1 MNELERIIQ
10 QGNTNT
16 DRNARDYDFHE
27 VTPKKVNL
35 GIDQFWVR
43 GNEGADG
50 EYVSHGSVREAQQ
63 PFTRNDLDF
72 ETAKAE
78 SLAEGYKTK
87 MKTFA
92 PNTDYVSVPEA
103 FASAVKNGAEGSFI
117 GSGIR
122 GLYRLGEY
130 AIDSFQGKVD
140 PNFVPSF
147 DQLKDFSADE
157 QTDLMRSHSLDDFNS
172 RVTSILDRRHYA
184 EVAGQQSTG
193 MEIFGNIIGGLV
205 DAPVFG
211 AGASQTSRALHS
223 AYAGVRYT
231 ASSLVPGLV
240 GNAVQAVYDPYTH
253 ADQIIKGMILDAIP
267 VMASPA
273 LSKGRG
279 YLAKNI
285 DKAVQEMSSPEI
297 LKELDQPRQAV
308 SGWVALGPEVKASDL
323 SATIDANIQTLKG
336 QEDFFGNIDLREF
349 KELPD
354 NAVSHEALETFV
366 KGGRVEGDKIIL
378 DNVRVNDWLGKDQAN
393 MANFKTFD
401 NVVISNV
408 NNAKMEELA
417 SVLSKDYLG
426 GQKIIL
432 AKGADEGTAGQMT
445 MLEHGI
451 IGVRVGKNMTL
462 ETLVHEIGHAVIAKR
477 LGDKRMSAKVRADF
491 IKDIKSIAKSFD
503 EHVSFDN
510 PKEAVSKVKETYTH
524 RYGSAPTAGFNSE
537 LSNHITE
544 VKKSSVIQKVLKSLS
559 ELWNHKFGDIKN
571 HSEISAV
578 SFQRYIKKTFDA
590 KAIKV
595 SDSTSRLLAD
605 EYVLFKSS
613 AKVSDLEA
621 RFFEESKRVSSESP
635 LGQSVTGLHDVSGQ
649 RSVGVSEA
657 TSNMARSVETGRLL
671 HDDFS
676 GTAVQTYGEVKLG
689 PSDAQKATSN
699 VANHIISRA
708 LDEAPVKVDVSK
720 ISKKVFRGLFWLM
733 TRDNWLSNNMMSS
746 GLIMRM
752 SSNPVVRQYA
762 QLLTEDASGVGG
774 KRVKNAAILK
784 ENHQTRILGNIV
796 RENEVAFNLWAE
808 RQGFNKLD
816 VKERFSLANRERFN
830 RELTME
836 LNNAFRGED
845 VNPVFRDIVESY
857 SKLYERVNK
866 TSERLSAGFRMDPI
880 KTYGF
885 RPLRIKQDVLATLSE
900 GQRATLRQK
909 ISDHLIA
916 KEMNPSEA
924 SKVADG
930 FVTGRIDGEAIDP
943 SVRFAISDFDP
954 EKWDVDGSFRS
965 KKAQDTHD
973 KLQATAN
980 MLADLDVSLRISD
993 DLTLADVLDNNHLS
1007 MARQYAERMSGLAAL
1022 SDVGIV
1028 HPKILDVYIIAAKRG
1043 GGEYKALDRDIKAM
1057 EQVKAELLGKRPDFA
1072 KDVPFLNSFGSL
1084 MSSVQ
1089 LGGATFAQAAEVSN
1103 IVAHYGTD
1111 AAFKLIPEVKG
1122 VYDDIRALKN
1132 GEKLK
1137 TNGILRG
1144 LEEETG
1150 VLHALEGYTNSTFF
1164 DQTGVTGDQALSYV
1178 GKMDSAI
1185 RGLAYTNMK
1194 INGMRL
1200 MGAMQSRAVANMISD
1215 YALTAA
1221 FKGGLDPKKMVSL
1234 ADAGFDEALLKRI
1247 KTEAKYKAN
1256 GDSIDIDW
1264 SSLSKETMDDFN
1276 IAVTRGTKQVIQGDM
1291 IGERGAWAHS
1301 SIARAVLLYRRFPIV
1316 AMEKQ
1321 LIRQGGRGWGFI
1333 AGALAYGFAMGS
1345 LMYTGRV
1352 YLNSLGREDA
1362 EDYRQKMLDPET
1374 FAMAVLSYVGQLGM
1388 LPDILEMTKTAFVG
1402 DEYGRSGLVG
1412 NKVAPGVTFAND
1424 VFKAAML
1431 PKMLLDGD
1439 HETAFKTVR
1448 RVMPLSRVAGVV
1460 QGLNL
1465 IQSGLDDSDD

>member
-16 DRNARDYDFHE
+16 DRNERDYDYHE

-50 EYVSHGSVREAQQ
+50 EYVSHGSVREPQQ

-72 ETAKAE
+72 ESTKAE
-78 SLAEGYKTK
+78 ELAEGYKAK
-87 MKTFA
+87 SNTFSTD
-92 PNTDYVSVPEA
+92 TDYVSGLEA
-103 FASAVKNGAEGSFI
+103 FGAAVKGSVENSLYGF
-117 GSGIR
+117 GIR
-122 GLYRLGEY
+122 EGYRTLKRTVDARMGLV
-130 AIDSFQGKVD
+130 DST
-140 PNFVPSF
+140 FVPSF
-147 DQLKDFSADE
+147 DQLKDFTADE
-157 QTDLMRSHSLDDFNS
+157 QADLMKSNSLDDYNN

-184 EVAGQQSTG
+184 EKAFAAGTG
-193 MEIFGNIIGGLV
+193 WGIAGSLVGGLV
-205 DAPVFG
+205 DVPLFA
-211 AGASQTSRALHS
+211 AGASGVGRALRS
-223 AYAGVRYT
+223 ANAGVRYVAANT
-231 ASSLVPGLV
+231 VPGLV
-240 GNAVQAVYDPYTH
+240 GNAAQAYYDPYTH
-253 ADQIIKGMILDAIP
+253 ADQIIKGAIMDMIP

-273 LSKGRG
+273 LSKGKG
-279 YLAKNI
+279 YLAKNL
-285 DKAVQEMSSPEI
+285 DKAMQEMSSPEM

-308 SGWVALGPEVKASDL
+308 SGWVSLGPEVKASDL
-323 SATIDANIQTLKG
+323 AKAIDDNIHSLKG

-349 KELPD
+349 KELSGD
-354 NAVSHEALETFV
+354 AVSHEALETFV
-366 KGGRVEGDKIIL
+366 KGGRIEGDKIIL

-401 NVVISNV
+401 GVVISNV

-445 MLEHGI
+445 MLEHGF
-451 IGVRVGKNMTL
+451 IGVRVGKNMAL

-491 IKDIKSIAKSFD
+491 IKDIKNIAKSFD
-503 EHVSFDN
+503 EVNADVSQA
-510 PKEAVSKVKETYTH
+510 KEQYRVRFGHEPGKDFNDTLSTHVKE
-524 RYGSAPTAGFNSE
+524 
-537 LSNHITE
+537 
-544 VKKSSVIQKVLKSLS
+544 VKPSKLPIIQHVLKSLS
-559 ELWNHKFGDIKN
+559 ELWNHKFGDVKN

-578 SFQRYIKKTFDA
+578 SFQRYIKKTFDN
-590 KAIKV
+590 KGIKV
-595 SDSTSRLLAD
+595 SDSTSKLLAD

-613 AKVSDLEA
+613 SKVSDLEA
-621 RFFEESKRVSSESP
+621 RFFEESKRVSSETV
-635 LGQSVTGLHDVSGQ
+635 QAMNDVSGQ
-649 RSVGVSEA
+649 RSVAVSEA
-657 TSNMARSVETGRLL
+657 TSNMARSAETGKLL
-671 HDDFS
+671 RDDFS
-676 GTAVQTYGEVKLG
+676 GTAVQTYGEVNLG
-689 PSDAQKATSN
+689 PTDAQKATSN

-708 LDEAPVKVDVSK
+708 LDEAPIKVDVSK
-720 ISKKVFRGLFWLM
+720 ISNKVFRGLFWLM
-733 TRDNWLSNNMMSS
+733 TRNNWLSNNMMSS

-784 ENHQTRILGNIV
+784 ENHQTHILGNIV

-808 RQGFNKLD
+808 RQGINKLD

-836 LNNAFRGED
+836 LNNAFRGEA
-845 VNPVFRDIVESY
+845 VNPVFKDIVESF

-885 RPLRIKQDVLATLSE
+885 RPLRIKQDVLATMSE
-900 GQRATLRQK
+900 GQRAFLKQK
-909 ISDHLIA
+909 IADHLIA

-943 SVRFAISDFDP
+943 SVRFAINDFDP
-954 EKWDVDGSFRS
+954 EKWDVDGAFRS

-980 MLADLDVSLRISD
+980 MLADLDVSLRID
-993 DLTLADVLDNNHLS
+993 DSLTLADVLDNNHLS

-1043 GGEYKALDRDIKAM
+1043 GGEFKALDRDIKAM

-1103 IVAHYGTD
+1103 IIAHYGTD
-1111 AAFKLIPEVKG
+1111 AAFKLVPEVKG
-1122 VYDDIRALKN
+1122 VYNDIRALKN
-1132 GEKLK
+1132 GEKMK
-1137 TNGILRG
+1137 TQGILRG

-1150 VLHALEGYTNSTFF
+1150 VLHAMEGYTNSTFF

-1221 FKGGLDPKKMVSL
+1221 FKGGLEPKKMASL
-1234 ADAGFDEALLKRI
+1234 ADAGFDEALLNRI
-1247 KTEAKYKAN
+1247 KAEAKYKVK

-1264 SSLSKETMDDFN
+1264 SSLSKETLNDFN
-1276 IAVTRGTKQVIQGDM
+1276 ISVTRGTKQVIQGDM

-1321 LIRQGGRGWGFI
+1321 LIRQGERGWGFI
-1333 AGALAYGFAMGS
+1333 AGAVAYGFAIGS

-1352 YLNSLGREDA
+1352 CLNSLGREDA
-1362 EDYRQKMLDPET
+1362 EEYRQKMLDPET
-1374 FAMAVLSYVGQLGM
+1374 FPVAVLSYVGQLGM

-1431 PKMLLDGD
+1431 PKMLLEGD

-1465 IQSGLDDSDD
+1465 IQSSLDDSDE

>member
-1 MNELERIIQ
+1 MDELERIIQ

-16 DRNARDYDFHE
+16 DRNERDYDFHE

-43 GNEGADG
+43 GNEGVG
-50 EYVSHGSVREAQQ
+50 ETSATGKVVGQPQQ
-63 PFTRNDLDF
+63 PFTSNDLDF
-72 ETAKAE
+72 EAAKAE
-78 SLAEGYKTK
+78 ALAEGFKAK
-87 MKTFA
+87 SNTFA
-92 PNTDYVSVPEA
+92 PDTEYVGGLEA
-103 FASAVKNGAEGSFI
+103 FGAAVKNGVEGGFLGSAI
-117 GSGIR
+117 GEVYRQADRAFAASQ
-122 GLYRLGEY
+122 GL
-130 AIDSFQGKVD
+130 VD

-157 QTDLMRSHSLDDFNS
+157 IIQLMGSYSLEDFNN
-172 RVTSILDRRHYA
+172 RVSSILDRRHYA
-184 EVAGQQSTG
+184 EVASHQSMG
-193 MEIFGNIIGGLV
+193 MEIFGNLVGGSV
-205 DAPVFG
+205 DVVPFG
-211 AGASQTSRALHS
+211 AGAKLMTRALRG
-223 AYAGVRYT
+223 ANAGVRYVSANT
-231 ASSLVPGLV
+231 VPGLV
-240 GNAVQAVYDPYTH
+240 GNTVQAYYDPYTH
-253 ADQIIKGMILDAIP
+253 ADQIIKGAIMDMIP

-273 LSKGRG
+273 LSKGMG
-279 YLAKNI
+279 YLAKNL
-285 DKAVQEMSSPEI
+285 DKAMQEMSSPEM

-308 SGWVALGPEVKASDL
+308 SGWVSIGPEVKASDL
-323 SATIDANIQTLKG
+323 AKAIDDNIHSVKG

-349 KELPD
+349 RELPD

-366 KGGRVEGDKIIL
+366 KGGRIEGDKIVL
-378 DNVRVNDWLGKDQAN
+378 DNVRINDWLGKDQAN
-393 MANFKTFD
+393 MGNFKTFD
-401 NVVISNV
+401 DVVISNI

-432 AKGADEGTAGQMT
+432 AKGADGGTAGQMT
-445 MLEHGI
+445 MLEHGF

-477 LGDKRMSAKVRADF
+477 IGDKRMSAKVRADF
-491 IKDIKSIAKSFD
+491 IKDIQRIAKSYDETIPFD
-503 EHVSFDN
+503 D
-510 PKEAVSKVKETYTH
+510 PKAAVSIVKETYSH
-524 RYGSAPTAGFNSE
+524 RYGSNPTTDFERE
-537 LSNHITE
+537 LSKNVSE
-544 VKKSSVIQKVLKSLS
+544 VQKTPVIQRVLKSLS
-559 ELWNHKFGDIKN
+559 DLWNHKFGDVKN

-590 KAIKV
+590 KGFKV
-595 SDSTSRLLAD
+595 SDSTSKLLAD

-613 AKVSDLEA
+613 SKVSALEA
-621 RFFEESKRVSSESP
+621 RFFEESKRVSSES
-635 LGQSVTGLHDVSGQ
+635 VHGLNDVSGQ
-649 RSVGVSEA
+649 RSVDVSKA

-671 HDDFS
+671 RDDFS
-676 GTAVQTYGEVKLG
+676 GTAVQTYGEVNLG

-708 LDEAPVKVDVSK
+708 LDEAPIKVDVSK
-720 ISKKVFRGLFWLM
+720 ISSKVFRALFWLV
-733 TRDNWLSNNMMSS
+733 TRNNWLSNNMLSS

-762 QLLTEDASGVGG
+762 QLLTEDASGIGG

-796 RENEVAFNLWAE
+796 RENEVAYNLWAE
-808 RQGFNKLD
+808 RQGLNKLD
-816 VKERFSLANRERFN
+816 VKERFSIARREEFN

-836 LNNAFRGED
+836 LNKAFRGEE
-845 VNPVFRDIVESY
+845 VNPVFKDIVESY

-885 RPLRIKQDVLATLSE
+885 RPLRIKQDVLSTLSE
-900 GQRATLRQK
+900 GQRATLKQK

-930 FVTGRIDGEAIDP
+930 FLTGRIDGEAIDP

-954 EKWDVDGSFRS
+954 EKWDIDGTFRS

-980 MLADLDVSLRISD
+980 MLADLDTSLRISD
-993 DLTLADVLDNNHLS
+993 DLILADVLDNNHLS

-1028 HPKILDVYIIAAKRG
+1028 HPKILSVYIIAAKRG
-1043 GGEYKALDRDIKAM
+1043 GGEYKALDRDIMAM

-1103 IVAHYGTD
+1103 ILAHYGMD
-1111 AAFKLIPEVKG
+1111 AGMKAFPEVKG
-1122 VYDDIRALKN
+1122 AIDDIRALKN

-1137 TNGILRG
+1137 SNSLLAG
-1144 LEEETG
+1144 LEEESGILHG
-1150 VLHALEGYTNSTFF
+1150 VEGYTNSTFF
-1164 DQTGVTGDQALSYV
+1164 DQTGVNGDQALSYV

-1200 MGAMQSRAVANMISD
+1200 MGAMQSRVTANLISD

-1221 FKGGLDPKKMVSL
+1221 FKGGLDPKKMASL

-1247 KTEAKYKAN
+1247 RAEAKYTIK

-1264 SSLSKETMDDFN
+1264 KSLSKETLDDFN

-1291 IGERGAWAHS
+1291 VGERGAWVHS
-1301 SIARAVLLYRRFPIV
+1301 SLWRAALLYRRFPIV

-1321 LIRQGGRGWGFI
+1321 LIRQGDRGWGFI
-1333 AGALAYGFAMGS
+1333 AGAFTYAFAAGS
-1345 LMYTGRV
+1345 LMYSTRV

-1362 EDYRQKMLDPET
+1362 EEYRQKMLDPET
-1374 FAMAVLSYVGQLGM
+1374 FSLSVLSYVGQLGM
-1388 LPDILEMTKTAFVG
+1388 LPDIGEMVKTAFVG
-1402 DEYGRSGLVG
+1402 DEYGRGGLVG

-1424 VFKAAML
+1424 IFKAAMI
-1431 PKMLLDGD
+1431 PKMLLEGD
-1439 HETAFKTVR
+1439 NETAFKTIR
-1448 RVMPLSRVAGVV
+1448 RVLPLSRVAGVI

-1465 IQSGLDDSDD
+1465 IQSGLDNSDE

>member
-16 DRNARDYDFHE
+16 DRNERDYDYHE

-50 EYVSHGSVREAQQ
+50 EYVSHGSVREPQQ

-72 ETAKAE
+72 ESAKAAA
-78 SLAEGYKTK
+78 LAEGYKAK
-87 MKTFA
+87 SNTFA
-92 PNTDYVSVPEA
+92 PDTDYTSGLSA
-103 FASAVKNGAEGSFI
+103 FVASVKNGVEG
-117 GSGIR
+117 GLLGVGIR
-122 GLYRLGEY
+122 EGYSALDKTYAASKGL
-130 AIDSFQGKVD
+130 VD

-157 QTDLMRSHSLDDFNS
+157 QADLMGSYSLEDYNN

-184 EVAGQQSTG
+184 EVASHQSMG
-193 MEIFGNIIGGLV
+193 MEIFGNLIGGSADV
-205 DAPVFG
+205 IPFG
-211 AGASQTSRALHS
+211 AGAKLMTRALRG
-223 AYAGVRYT
+223 ANAGVRYVAANT
-231 ASSLVPGLV
+231 VPGLV
-240 GNAVQAVYDPYTH
+240 GNTAQAYYDPYTH
-253 ADQIIKGMILDAIP
+253 ADQIIKGAIMDMIP

-273 LSKGRG
+273 LSKGKG
-279 YLAKNI
+279 YLAKNL
-285 DKAVQEMSSPEI
+285 DKAMQEMSSPEM

-308 SGWVALGPEVKASDL
+308 SGWVSLGPEVKASDL
-323 SATIDANIQTLKG
+323 AKAIDDNIHAVKG

-366 KGGRVEGDKIIL
+366 KGARVEGDKIVL
-378 DNVRVNDWLGKDQAN
+378 DNVRINDWLGTDQAN
-393 MANFKTFD
+393 MTNFKTFD
-401 NVVISNV
+401 GVVISNV

-445 MLEHGI
+445 MLEHGF

-491 IKDIKSIAKSFD
+491 IKDIQRIAKSYDETIPFD
-503 EHVSFDN
+503 D
-510 PKEAVSKVKETYTH
+510 PKAAVSKAKETYSH
-524 RYGSAPTAGFNSE
+524 RYGSKPSAEFEGE
-537 LSNHITE
+537 LSKHVTE
-544 VKKSSVIQKVLKSLS
+544 VKKAPVIQKVLKSLS
-559 ELWNHKFGDIKN
+559 DLWNHKFGDVKN

-590 KAIKV
+590 KGIKV
-595 SDSTSRLLAD
+595 SESTSKLLAD

-613 AKVSDLEA
+613 SKVSDLEA
-621 RFFEESKRVSSESP
+621 LFFEESKRVSGESI
-635 LGQSVTGLHDVSGQ
+635 TGVNDVSGQ
-649 RSVGVSEA
+649 RTVAVSEA
-657 TSNMARSVETGRLL
+657 TSNMARSVETGKLL
-671 HDDFS
+671 RDDFS
-676 GTAVQTYGEVKLG
+676 GTAVQTYGEVNLG

-708 LDEAPVKVDVSK
+708 LDEAPIKVDVSK
-720 ISKKVFRGLFWLM
+720 ISNKAFRGLFWLM
-733 TRDNWLSNNMMSS
+733 TRNNWLSNNMMSS

-796 RENEVAFNLWAE
+796 RENEVAYNLWAE
-808 RQGFNKLD
+808 RQGINKLD
-816 VKERFSLANRERFN
+816 VKERFSIARREEFN

-836 LNNAFRGED
+836 LNKAFRGEE
-845 VNPVFRDIVESY
+845 VNPVFKDVVESY
-857 SKLYERVNK
+857 SKLYGRVNK

-900 GQRATLRQK
+900 GQRATLKQK

-924 SKVADG
+924 SKVANG
-930 FVTGRIDGEAIDP
+930 FVTGRIDGEAVDP
-943 SVRFAISDFDP
+943 SVRFTISDFDP
-954 EKWDVDGSFRS
+954 EKWDIDGTFRS

-993 DLTLADVLDNNHLS
+993 DLMLADVLDNNHLS

-1028 HPKILDVYIIAAKRG
+1028 HPKILDVYIISAKRG

-1072 KDVPFLNSFGSL
+1072 TDVPFLNSFGSL

-1103 IVAHYGTD
+1103 ILAHYGAD
-1111 AAFKLIPEVKG
+1111 AAFKMVPEVKG
-1122 VYDDIRALKN
+1122 AIDDIRALKN

-1137 TNGILRG
+1137 SNGLLAG
-1144 LEEETG
+1144 LEEESGILHG
-1150 VLHALEGYTNSTFF
+1150 VDGYTNSTFF

-1200 MGAMQSRAVANMISD
+1200 MGAMQSRVTANLISD

-1221 FKGGLDPKKMVSL
+1221 FKGGLDPKKMASL
-1234 ADAGFDEALLKRI
+1234 ADAGFDEALLARI
-1247 KTEAKYKAN
+1247 KAEAKYTIK
-1256 GDSIDIDW
+1256 GDSINIDW
-1264 SSLSKETMDDFN
+1264 KSLSNETLDDFN

-1291 IGERGAWAHS
+1291 VGERGAWTHS

-1321 LIRQGGRGWGFI
+1321 LIRQGQRGWGFI
-1333 AGALAYGFAMGS
+1333 AGALAYGFAAGS
-1345 LMYTGRV
+1345 LMYSTRV

-1362 EDYRQKMLDPET
+1362 EEYRQKMLEPET
-1374 FAMAVLSYVGQLGM
+1374 FPMAVLSYVGQLGM
-1388 LPDILEMTKTAFVG
+1388 LPDIGEMVKTAFVG

-1431 PKMLLDGD
+1431 PKMLLEGD
-1439 HETAFKTVR
+1439 HETAFKTIR

-1465 IQSGLDDSDD
+1465 IQSGLDNSDE

>member
-16 DRNARDYDFHE
+16 DRNERDYDFHE

-43 GNEGADG
+43 GNEGAG
-50 EYVSHGSVREAQQ
+50 ETSATGKVVGQPQQ
-63 PFTRNDLDF
+63 PFTSNDLDF
-72 ETAKAE
+72 EAAKAE
-78 SLAEGYKTK
+78 ALAEGFKAK
-87 MKTFA
+87 SNTFA
-92 PNTDYVSVPEA
+92 PDTDYVGGGEA
-103 FASAVKNGAEGSFI
+103 FAASVKNGVEGGFL

-122 GLYRLGEY
+122 KLYRQ
-130 AIDSFQGKVD
+130 ADRAFAASQGLVD

-157 QTDLMRSHSLDDFNS
+157 QADLMGSYSLEDYNN
-172 RVTSILDRRHYA
+172 RVTSILDRQHYA
-184 EVAGQQSTG
+184 EVASHQSMG
-193 MEIFGNIIGGLV
+193 MEIFGNLIGGSV
-205 DAPVFG
+205 DVVPFG
-211 AGASQTSRALHS
+211 AGAKLMTRALRG
-223 AYAGVRYT
+223 ANAGVRYVAANT
-231 ASSLVPGLV
+231 VPGLV
-240 GNAVQAVYDPYTH
+240 GNTAQAYYDPYTH
-253 ADQIIKGMILDAIP
+253 ADQIIKGAIMDMIP

-273 LSKGRG
+273 LSKGKG
-279 YLAKNI
+279 YLAKNL
-285 DKAVQEMSSPEI
+285 DKAMQEMSSPEM

-308 SGWVALGPEVKASDL
+308 SGWVSIGPEVKASDL
-323 SATIDANIQTLKG
+323 AKAIDDNIHSVKG

-349 KELPD
+349 RELPD

-366 KGGRVEGDKIIL
+366 KGARVEGDKIIL
-378 DNVRVNDWLGKDQAN
+378 DNVRINDWLGKDQAN

-401 NVVISNV
+401 DVVISNI
-408 NNAKMEELA
+408 NNSKMEELA

-445 MLEHGI
+445 MLEHGF

-491 IKDIKSIAKSFD
+491 IKDIQRIAKSYDETIPFD
-503 EHVSFDN
+503 D
-510 PKEAVSKVKETYTH
+510 PKAAVSNVKETYSH
-524 RYGSAPTAGFNSE
+524 RYGSKPTAEFEGE
-537 LSNHITE
+537 LSKHVSE
-544 VKKSSVIQKVLKSLS
+544 VKKTPVIQKVLKSLS
-559 ELWNHKFGDIKN
+559 DLWNHKFGDVKN

-590 KAIKV
+590 KGIKV
-595 SDSTSRLLAD
+595 SESTSKLLAD

-613 AKVSDLEA
+613 SKVSDLET
-621 RFFEESKRVSSESP
+621 RFFEESKRVSSEP
-635 LGQSVTGLHDVSGQ
+635 IQGLNDVSGQ
-649 RSVGVSEA
+649 RTVAVSEA
-657 TSNMARSVETGRLL
+657 TSNMARSVETGKLL
-671 HDDFS
+671 RDDFS
-676 GTAVQTYGEVKLG
+676 GTAVQTYGEVNLG

-708 LDEAPVKVDVSK
+708 LDEAPIKVDVSK
-720 ISKKVFRGLFWLM
+720 ISNKAFRALFWLM
-733 TRDNWLSNNMMSS
+733 TRNNWLSNNMISS

-762 QLLTEDASGVGG
+762 QLLTEDASGIGG

-784 ENHQTRILGNIV
+784 ENHQTHILGNIV

-808 RQGFNKLD
+808 RQGLNKLD
-816 VKERFSLANRERFN
+816 VKERFSIARREEFN

-836 LNNAFRGED
+836 LNKAFRGEE
-845 VNPVFRDIVESY
+845 VNPVFKDIVESY

-900 GQRATLRQK
+900 GQRATLKQK

-954 EKWDVDGSFRS
+954 EKWDIDGTFRS
-965 KKAQDTHD
+965 KKAQNTHD
-973 KLQATAN
+973 KLQAKAN
-980 MLADLDVSLRISD
+980 MLADLDVSLRID
-993 DLTLADVLDNNHLS
+993 DTLSLADVLDNNHLS

-1072 KDVPFLNSFGSL
+1072 TDVPFLNSFGSL

-1103 IVAHYGTD
+1103 ILAHYGTD
-1111 AAFKLIPEVKG
+1111 AAFKLVPEVKSAI
-1122 VYDDIRALKN
+1122 DDIRALKN

-1137 TNGILRG
+1137 SNSLLAG
-1144 LEEETG
+1144 LEEESGILHG
-1150 VLHALEGYTNSTFF
+1150 VDGYTNSTFF

-1178 GKMDSAI
+1178 GKMDSTI

-1200 MGAMQSRAVANMISD
+1200 MGAMQSRVTANLISD

-1221 FKGGLDPKKMVSL
+1221 LKGGLDPKKMASL
-1234 ADAGFDEALLKRI
+1234 ADAGFDEALLARI
-1247 KTEAKYKAN
+1247 KAEAKYTIK

-1264 SSLSKETMDDFN
+1264 KSLSKETLDDFN

-1291 IGERGAWAHS
+1291 VGERGAWVHS
-1301 SIARAVLLYRRFPIV
+1301 SLWRAALLYRRFPIV

-1321 LIRQGGRGWGFI
+1321 LIRQGERGWGFI

-1345 LMYTGRV
+1345 LMYSTRV

-1362 EDYRQKMLDPET
+1362 EEYRQKMLDPET
-1374 FAMAVLSYVGQLGM
+1374 FSLSVLSYIGQLGM
-1388 LPDILEMTKTAFVG
+1388 LPDIGEMVKTAFVG

-1431 PKMLLDGD
+1431 PKMLLEGD
-1439 HETAFKTVR
+1439 HETAFKTIR

-1465 IQSGLDDSDD
+1465 IQSGLDNSDE

>member
-16 DRNARDYDFHE
+16 DRNERDYDFHE

-43 GNEGADG
+43 GNEGAG
-50 EYVSHGSVREAQQ
+50 ETSATGKVVGQPQQ
-63 PFTRNDLDF
+63 PFTSNDLDF
-72 ETAKAE
+72 EAAKAE
-78 SLAEGYKTK
+78 SLAEGYKAK
-87 MKTFA
+87 SNTFA
-92 PNTDYVSVPEA
+92 PDTDYVGGGEA
-103 FASAVKNGAEGSFI
+103 FVASVKNGVEGGFL
-117 GSGIR
+117 GSAIR
-122 GLYRLGEY
+122 GVYRQADREY
-130 AIDSFQGKVD
+130 AASQGLVD

-157 QTDLMRSHSLDDFNS
+157 QADLMGSYSLEDYNN

-184 EVAGQQSTG
+184 EVASHQTTG
-193 MEIFGNIIGGLV
+193 MEIFGNLIGGSV
-205 DAPVFG
+205 DVIPFG
-211 AGASQTSRALHS
+211 AGAKLMTRALRG
-223 AYAGVRYT
+223 ANAGVRYVSANT
-231 ASSLVPGLV
+231 VPGLV
-240 GNAVQAVYDPYTH
+240 GNTVQAYYDPYTH
-253 ADQIIKGMILDAIP
+253 ADQIIKGAIMDMIP

-273 LSKGRG
+273 LSKGKG
-279 YLAKNI
+279 YLAKNL
-285 DKAVQEMSSPEI
+285 DKAMQEMSSPEM

-308 SGWVALGPEVKASDL
+308 SGWVSLGPEVKAGDL
-323 SATIDANIQTLKG
+323 AKAIDDNIHSVKG
-336 QEDFFGNIDLREF
+336 QEDFFGNIDLKEF
-349 KELPD
+349 RELPA
-354 NAVSHEALETFV
+354 NAISHEALETFV
-366 KGGRVEGDKIIL
+366 KGARVEGDKIIL
-378 DNVRVNDWLGKDQAN
+378 DNVRINDWLGTDQAN

-445 MLEHGI
+445 MLEHGF

-491 IKDIKSIAKSFD
+491 IKDIKNIAKSFD
-503 EHVSFDN
+503 EVNADVSQ
-510 PKEAVSKVKETYTH
+510 VKEQFRTRFGREPGKDFNNTL
-524 RYGSAPTAGFNSE
+524 SA
-537 LSNHITE
+537 HISE
-544 VKKSSVIQKVLKSLS
+544 VKKSNLPIIQRVIKSLS
-559 ELWNHKFGDIKN
+559 DLWNHKFGDVKN

-578 SFQRYIKKTFDA
+578 SFQRYIKKRFDERG
-590 KAIKV
+590 IKV
-595 SDSTSRLLAD
+595 SESTSKLLAD

-613 AKVSDLEA
+613 SKVSDLEA
-621 RFFEESKRVSSESP
+621 RFFEESKRVSGES
-635 LGQSVTGLHDVSGQ
+635 SIHGLNDVSGQ
-649 RSVGVSEA
+649 RSVAVSDA
-657 TSNMARSVETGRLL
+657 TSNMARSVETGKLL
-671 HDDFS
+671 RDDFS
-676 GTAVQTYGEVKLG
+676 GTAVQTYGEVNLG

-708 LDEAPVKVDVSK
+708 LDEAPIKVDVSK
-720 ISKKVFRGLFWLM
+720 ISSKVFRALFWLM
-733 TRDNWLSNNMMSS
+733 TRNNWLSNNMMSS

-752 SSNPVVRQYA
+752 SSNPVVRLYA
-762 QLLTEDASGVGG
+762 QLLTEDASGIGG

-808 RQGFNKLD
+808 RQGLNKLD
-816 VKERFSLANRERFN
+816 VKERFSIARREEFN

-836 LNNAFRGED
+836 LNKAFRGEE
-845 VNPVFRDIVESY
+845 VNPVFKDIVESY
-857 SKLYERVNK
+857 SKLYERVNR

-900 GQRATLRQK
+900 GQLATLKQK
-909 ISDHLIA
+909 ITDHLIA

-924 SKVADG
+924 SKVANG

-954 EKWDVDGSFRS
+954 EKWDIDGTFRS
-965 KKAQDTHD
+965 KKVQNTHD

-980 MLADLDVSLRISD
+980 MLADLDASLRISD
-993 DLTLADVLDNNHLS
+993 DLMLADVLDNNHLS

-1072 KDVPFLNSFGSL
+1072 TDVPFLNSFGSL

-1103 IVAHYGTD
+1103 ILAHYGAD
-1111 AAFKLIPEVKG
+1111 AAFKLVPEVKG
-1122 VYDDIRALKN
+1122 AIDDIRALKN

-1137 TNGILRG
+1137 SNSLLTG
-1144 LEEETG
+1144 LEEESGILHG
-1150 VLHALEGYTNSTFF
+1150 VDGYTNSTFF

-1178 GKMDSAI
+1178 GKMDSTI

-1200 MGAMQSRAVANMISD
+1200 MGAMQARVTANLISD

-1221 FKGGLDPKKMVSL
+1221 FKGGLDPKKMASL

-1247 KTEAKYKAN
+1247 KAEAKYTIK

-1264 SSLSKETMDDFN
+1264 KSLSKETLDDFN

-1291 IGERGAWAHS
+1291 IGERGAWTHS

-1321 LIRQGGRGWGFI
+1321 LIRQGQRDRGFI

-1345 LMYTGRV
+1345 LMYSTRV

-1362 EDYRQKMLDPET
+1362 EEYRQKMLDLET
-1374 FAMAVLSYVGQLGM
+1374 FPMAVLSYVGQLGM
-1388 LPDILEMTKTAFVG
+1388 LPDIGEMVKTAFVG
-1402 DEYGRSGLVG
+1402 DEFGRGGLVG

-1424 VFKAAML
+1424 IFKAAMI
-1431 PKMLLDGD
+1431 PKMLLEGD
-1439 HETAFKTVR
+1439 NETAFKTIR

-1465 IQSGLDDSDD
+1465 IQSGLDNSDE

>member
-16 DRNARDYDFHE
+16 DRNERDYDYHE

-50 EYVSHGSVREAQQ
+50 EYVSHGSVREPQQ

-72 ETAKAE
+72 ESAKAE
-78 SLAEGYKTK
+78 ALAEGYKAK
-87 MKTFA
+87 SNTFA
-92 PNTDYVSVPEA
+92 PDTDYVSGLGA
-103 FASAVKNGAEGSFI
+103 FAAAVKNGAENGFLGSA
-117 GSGIR
+117 IR
-122 GLYRLGEY
+122 GTYRQADQAY
-130 AIDSFQGKVD
+130 AASQGLVD

-157 QTDLMRSHSLDDFNS
+157 QADLMGSYSLDDYNN

-184 EVAGQQSTG
+184 EVASHQSMG
-193 MEIFGNIIGGLV
+193 MEIFGNLIGGSADV
-205 DAPVFG
+205 VPFG
-211 AGASQTSRALHS
+211 AGAKLMTRALRG
-223 AYAGVRYT
+223 ANAGVRYVAANT
-231 ASSLVPGLV
+231 VPGLV
-240 GNAVQAVYDPYTH
+240 GNTVQAYYDPYTH
-253 ADQIIKGMILDAIP
+253 ADQIIKGAIMDMIP

-273 LSKGRG
+273 LSKGKG
-279 YLAKNI
+279 YLAKNL
-285 DKAVQEMSSPEI
+285 DKAMQELSSPET

-308 SGWVALGPEVKASDL
+308 SGWVSFGPEVKASDL
-323 SATIDANIQTLKG
+323 AKAIDDNIQTLRG
-336 QEDFFGNIDLREF
+336 QEDFFGNIDLKEF

-378 DNVRVNDWLGKDQAN
+378 DNVRINDWLGTDQAN
-393 MANFKTFD
+393 MANFKTID

-445 MLEHGI
+445 MLEHGF

-462 ETLVHEIGHAVIAKR
+462 DTLVHEIGHAVIAKR

-491 IKDIKSIAKSFD
+491 IKDIKNIAKSFD
-503 EHVSFDN
+503 ETIPFDN
-510 PKEAVSKVKETYTH
+510 PKEAVSKAKETYTH
-524 RYGSAPTAGFNSE
+524 RYGSKPSAEFE
-537 LSNHITE
+537 RDLSKHVSE
-544 VKKSSVIQKVLKSLS
+544 VKKTPVIQKVLKSLS
-559 ELWNHKFGDIKN
+559 ELWNHKFGDVKN
-571 HSEISAV
+571 PSEISAV
-578 SFQRYIKKTFDA
+578 SFQRYIKKTFDE
-590 KAIKV
+590 KGIKV
-595 SDSTSRLLAD
+595 SDSTAQHLSD

-613 AKVSDLEA
+613 SKVSDLEA
-621 RFFEESKRVSSESP
+621 RFFEESKRVSGES
-635 LGQSVTGLHDVSGQ
+635 SITGLNDVSGQ
-649 RSVGVSEA
+649 RSVAVSEA
-657 TSNMARSVETGRLL
+657 TSNMARSVETGKLSR
-671 HDDFS
+671 DDYS
-676 GTAVQTYGEVKLG
+676 GTMVQTYGEVNLG
-689 PSDAQKATSN
+689 PTDAQKAASN
-699 VANHIISRA
+699 VANKIISRA
-708 LDEAPVKVDVSK
+708 LDEAPARVDLSK
-720 ISKKVFRGLFWLM
+720 ITNRIVRALFWAM
-733 TRDNWLSNNMMSS
+733 TRDNFISNNLMSS

-762 QLLTEDASGVGG
+762 QLLTEDASGIGRI
-774 KRVKNAAILK
+774 RVKNAAILK

-796 RENEVAFNLWAE
+796 RENEVAFNLWGE
-808 RQGFNKLD
+808 RRGINKLD
-816 VKERFSLANRERFN
+816 VKERFSIANRERFN

-836 LNNAFRGED
+836 LNKAFRGED
-845 VNPVFRDIVESY
+845 VNPVFKDIVESY

-866 TSERLSAGFRMDPI
+866 TSERLSSGFRMDPI

-885 RPLRIKQDVLATLSE
+885 RPLKINQDVLATLSE
-900 GQRATLRQK
+900 GQRAKLKEQ
-909 ISDHLIA
+909 IANHLQSKGMDSGNA
-916 KEMNPSEA
+916 A
-924 SKVADG
+924 KVADG
-930 FVTGRIDGEAIDP
+930 FVSGRIDGEAIDP

-954 EKWDVDGSFRS
+954 EKWDVDGTFRS

-980 MLADLDVSLRISD
+980 MLADLDASLRID
-993 DLTLADVLDNNHLS
+993 DTLSLADVLDNNHLS
-1007 MARQYAERMSGLAAL
+1007 MARMYAERMSGLAAL

-1028 HPKILDVYIIAAKRG
+1028 HPKILDSYIIAAKRG

-1072 KDVPFLNSFGSL
+1072 KDVPFLNGLGSL

-1103 IVAHYGTD
+1103 ILAHYGFD
-1111 AAFKLIPEVKG
+1111 AGMKALPEVKAAI
-1122 VYDDIRALKN
+1122 DDIRALKK
-1132 GEKLK
+1132 GES
-1137 TNGILRG
+1137 LRSNSLLAG
-1144 LEEETG
+1144 LEEESGILHG
-1150 VLHALEGYTNSTFF
+1150 VDGYTNTTFF
-1164 DQTGVTGDQALSYV
+1164 DQTGVNGDQALSYV
-1178 GKMDSAI
+1178 GKMDSTI

-1200 MGAMQSRAVANMISD
+1200 MGAMQSRATANLISD

-1221 FKGGLDPKKMVSL
+1221 FKGGLDPKKMASL
-1234 ADAGFDEALLKRI
+1234 ADAGFDEALLARI
-1247 KTEAKYKAN
+1247 KAEAKYTIN

-1264 SSLSKETMDDFN
+1264 KSLSEETLDDFN

-1291 IGERGAWAHS
+1291 VGERGAWTHS

-1321 LIRQGGRGWGFI
+1321 LIRQGERGWGFI

-1345 LMYTGRV
+1345 LMYSTRV

-1362 EDYRQKMLDPET
+1362 EEYRQKMLDSET
-1374 FAMAVLSYVGQLGM
+1374 FPLFVLSYVGQLGM
-1388 LPDILEMTKTAFVG
+1388 LPDIGSLVKTAFVG
-1402 DEYGRSGLVG
+1402 DEYGQSGLVG
-1412 NKVAPGVTFAND
+1412 NSVAPGVTFAND
-1424 VFKAAML
+1424 VFKAAL
-1431 PKMLLDGD
+1431 IPKILLEGD
-1439 HETAFKTVR
+1439 HETAFKTIR

-1460 QGLNL
+1460 QGLNF
-1465 IQSGLDDSDD
+1465 IQSSLDNSDE

>member
-16 DRNARDYDFHE
+16 DRNERDYDFHE

-50 EYVSHGSVREAQQ
+50 EYVSHGSVREPQQ

-72 ETAKAE
+72 ESAKAE
-78 SLAEGYKTK
+78 ALAEGYKAK
-87 MKTFA
+87 SNTFS
-92 PNTDYVSVPEA
+92 PDTDYVSGLEA
-103 FASAVKNGAEGSFI
+103 FGAAVKGGAENSLYGFE
-117 GSGIR
+117 IR
-122 GLYRLGEY
+122 GGYRTLKKAVDARLGL
-130 AIDSFQGKVD
+130 VD
-140 PNFVPSF
+140 PTFVPSF

-157 QTDLMRSHSLDDFNS
+157 QADLMGSYSLDDYNN
-172 RVTSILDRRHYA
+172 RVTSILDRRNYA
-184 EVAGQQSTG
+184 EKAGAAGTGWGVAGSL
-193 MEIFGNIIGGLV
+193 IGGLV
-205 DAPVFG
+205 DAPLFA
-211 AGASQTSRALHS
+211 AGASGVGRALRG
-223 AYAGVRYT
+223 ANAGVRYAVANT
-231 ASSLVPGLV
+231 VPGLV
-240 GNAVQAVYDPYTH
+240 GNTVQAVYDPFTH
-253 ADQIIKGMILDAIP
+253 ADQIIKGAIMDMIP

-273 LSKGRG
+273 LSKGKG
-279 YLAKNI
+279 YLAKNL
-285 DKAVQEMSSPEI
+285 DKAMREMSSPEI

-308 SGWVALGPEVKASDL
+308 SGWVSLGPEVKASDL
-323 SATIDANIQTLKG
+323 AKAIDDNIQSLKG

-349 KELPD
+349 RELSGD
-354 NAVSHEALETFV
+354 AVSHEALETFV

-378 DNVRVNDWLGKDQAN
+378 DNVLVNDWLGKDQAN
-393 MANFKTFD
+393 MGNFKTFD
-401 NVVISNV
+401 GVVISNV

-417 SVLSKDYLG
+417 SVLSRDYLG

-445 MLEHGI
+445 MLEHGF

-491 IKDIKSIAKSFD
+491 IKDIKRIAKAFD
-503 EHVSFDN
+503 ERVSFDN
-510 PKEAVSKVKETYTH
+510 PKEAVSKVKEQYSH
-524 RYGSAPTAGFNSE
+524 RYGSKPSNEFEGE
-537 LSNHITE
+537 LRNHVSE
-544 VKKSSVIQKVLKSLS
+544 VKKTSVIQKVLKSLS
-559 ELWNHKFGDIKN
+559 ELWNHKFGDVKN

-590 KAIKV
+590 KGINV
-595 SDSTSRLLAD
+595 SDSTSKLLAD

-621 RFFEESKRVSSESP
+621 RFFEESKRVSGDSI
-635 LGQSVTGLHDVSGQ
+635 TGLNDVSGQ
-649 RSVGVSEA
+649 RSVAVSEA
-657 TSNMARSVETGRLL
+657 TSNMARSVETGKLL
-671 HDDFS
+671 RDDFS
-676 GTAVQTYGEVKLG
+676 GTAVQTYGEVNLG
-689 PSDAQKATSN
+689 PTDAQKATSN

-708 LDEAPVKVDVSK
+708 LDEAPIKVDVSR
-720 ISKKVFRGLFWLM
+720 ISNKAFRALFWML
-733 TRDNWLSNNMMSS
+733 TRNNWLSNNMMSA

-752 SSNPVVRQYA
+752 SSNPVVRMYA
-762 QLLTEDASGVGG
+762 QLLTEDASGIGG

-808 RQGFNKLD
+808 RQGINKLNA
-816 VKERFSLANRERFN
+816 KERFSLANRERFN

-836 LNNAFRGED
+836 LNKAFRGED

-857 SKLYERVNK
+857 SKLYDRVNK

-900 GQRATLRQK
+900 GQRAILKQR
-909 ISDHLIA
+909 IADHLIA
-916 KEMNPSEA
+916 KGMNPFEA

-965 KKAQDTHD
+965 KKAQDAHD

-980 MLADLDVSLRISD
+980 MLADLDVSVRID
-993 DLTLADVLDNNHLS
+993 DSLTLSDVLDNNHLS
-1007 MARQYAERMSGLAAL
+1007 MARMYTERMSGLAAL

-1072 KDVPFLNSFGSL
+1072 TDVPFLNGFGSL

-1103 IVAHYGTD
+1103 IIAHYGTD

-1122 VYDDIRALKN
+1122 AYDDIRALKK
-1132 GEKLK
+1132 GESLK
-1137 TNGILRG
+1137 SNSLLAG
-1144 LEEETG
+1144 LEEESGILHG
-1150 VLHALEGYTNSTFF
+1150 VEGYTNSTFF

-1200 MGAMQSRAVANMISD
+1200 MGSMQSRAVANMISD

-1221 FKGGLDPKKMVSL
+1221 FKGGLDPKKMASL
-1234 ADAGFDEALLKRI
+1234 VDAGFDEALLARI
-1247 KTEAKYKAN
+1247 KAEAKYTIK

-1264 SSLSKETMDDFN
+1264 KSLSKETLDDFN

-1291 IGERGAWAHS
+1291 IGERGAWVHS
-1301 SIARAVLLYRRFPIV
+1301 SLWRAALLYRRFPIV

-1321 LIRQGGRGWGFI
+1321 MIRQGERGWGFV
-1333 AGALAYGFAMGS
+1333 AGALTYGFAMGS
-1345 LMYTGRV
+1345 LMYTSRV

-1362 EDYRQKMLDPET
+1362 EEYRQKMLDPET
-1374 FAMAVLSYVGQLGM
+1374 FSMSVLSYIGQLGM
-1388 LPDILEMTKTAFVG
+1388 LPDIMEMTKTAFVG
-1402 DEYGRSGLVG
+1402 DEFGRSGLVG

-1448 RVMPLSRVAGVV
+1448 RVMPLSRVAGVI

>member
-16 DRNARDYDFHE
+16 DRNERYYDFHE

-50 EYVSHGSVREAQQ
+50 EYVSHGSVREPQQ

-72 ETAKAE
+72 ESVKAE
-78 SLAEGYKTK
+78 SLAEGYKAK
-87 MKTFA
+87 SNTFS
-92 PNTDYVSVPEA
+92 PDTDYVSGLEA
-103 FASAVKNGAEGSFI
+103 FGAAVKGGVENSLYGF
-117 GSGIR
+117 GIR
-122 GLYRLGEY
+122 EGYRTLNKTVDARMGL
-130 AIDSFQGKVD
+130 VD
-140 PNFVPSF
+140 PTFVPSF

-157 QTDLMRSHSLDDFNS
+157 QADLMQSYSLEDYNN

-184 EVAGQQSTG
+184 EKASAAGTG
-193 MEIFGNIIGGLV
+193 LGIAGSLIGGLV
-205 DAPVFG
+205 DAPLFA
-211 AGASQTSRALHS
+211 AGASGVARALHS
-223 AYAGVRYT
+223 AKAGVRYVAANT
-231 ASSLVPGLV
+231 VPGLV
-240 GNAVQAVYDPYTH
+240 GNTVQAYYDPYTH
-253 ADQIIKGMILDAIP
+253 ADQIIKGAIMDMVP

-273 LSKGRG
+273 LSKGKG
-279 YLAKNI
+279 YLAKNL
-285 DKAVQEMSSPEI
+285 DKAMQEMSSPEI

-308 SGWVALGPEVKASDL
+308 SGWVSLGPEVKASDL
-323 SATIDANIQTLKG
+323 TKAIDDNIHLLKG
-336 QEDFFGNIDLREF
+336 QEDFFGNIDLREYR
-349 KELPD
+349 ELSG

-378 DNVRVNDWLGKDQAN
+378 DKVRVNDWLGKDQAN

-401 NVVISNV
+401 GVVISNV

-432 AKGADEGTAGQMT
+432 AKGSDEGTAGQMT
-445 MLEHGI
+445 MLEHGF

-462 ETLVHEIGHAVIAKR
+462 DTLVHEIGHAVIAKR

-491 IKDIKSIAKSFD
+491 IKDIKNIAKSFD
-503 EHVSFDN
+503 EVNADVSQAKERYRTRFGREPGKDFNDTLSAHV
-510 PKEAVSKVKETYTH
+510 KKVK
-524 RYGSAPTAGFNSE
+524 
-537 LSNHITE
+537 LSKLPI
-544 VKKSSVIQKVLKSLS
+544 IQHVLKSLS
-559 ELWNHKFGDIKN
+559 ELWNHKFGDVKN

-578 SFQRYIKKTFDA
+578 SFQQYIKKTFDN
-590 KAIKV
+590 KGIKV
-595 SDSTSRLLAD
+595 SDSTSKLLAD

-613 AKVSDLEA
+613 SKVSDIEA
-621 RFFEESKRVSSESP
+621 RFFEESKRVSGESP
-635 LGQSVTGLHDVSGQ
+635 ITGVIDVSGQ
-649 RSVGVSEA
+649 RSVDVSEA
-657 TSNMARSVETGRLL
+657 TSNMARSAETGKLL
-671 HDDFS
+671 RDDFS
-676 GTAVQTYGEVKLG
+676 GTAVQTYGEVNLG
-689 PSDAQKATSN
+689 PTDSQKATSN

-708 LDEAPVKVDVSK
+708 LDEAPSKVDVSK
-720 ISKKVFRGLFWLM
+720 ISNKAFRGLFWLM
-733 TRDNWLSNNMMSS
+733 TRNNWLSNNMMSS

-752 SSNPVVRQYA
+752 SSNPVVRQFA

-784 ENHQTRILGNIV
+784 ENYQTRILGNIV

-808 RQGFNKLD
+808 RQGINKLD

-836 LNNAFRGED
+836 LNKAFRGED
-845 VNPVFRDIVESY
+845 VNPVFKDIVESY
-857 SKLYERVNK
+857 SKLYDRVNK

-900 GQRATLRQK
+900 GQRSNLKQK
-909 ISDHLIA
+909 IADHLIA
-916 KEMNPSEA
+916 KGMKSGNV

-930 FVTGRIDGEAIDP
+930 FVSGRIDGEAIDP

-965 KKAQDTHD
+965 KKTQDAHD

-980 MLADLDVSLRISD
+980 MLADLDVSLRIDES
-993 DLTLADVLDNNHLS
+993 LTLADVLENNHLS
-1007 MARQYAERMSGLAAL
+1007 MARMYAERMSGLAAL
-1022 SDVGIV
+1022 SDIGIV

-1072 KDVPFLNSFGSL
+1072 TDVPFLNSFGSL

-1103 IVAHYGTD
+1103 IIAHYGTD
-1111 AAFKLIPEVKG
+1111 AAFKIFPEVRG
-1122 VYDDIRALKN
+1122 AYDDIRALKKGETLKSN
-1132 GEKLK
+1132 GL
-1137 TNGILRG
+1137 LAG
-1144 LEEETG
+1144 LEEESGILHG
-1150 VLHALEGYTNSTFF
+1150 VEGYTNSTFF
-1164 DQTGVTGDQALSYV
+1164 DQTGVNGDQALSYV

-1200 MGAMQSRAVANMISD
+1200 MGAMQSRVTANLISD

-1221 FKGGLDPKKMVSL
+1221 FKGGLDPKKMASL
-1234 ADAGFDEALLKRI
+1234 ADAGFDVALLNRI
-1247 KTEAKYKAN
+1247 EAEAKYTIK

-1264 SSLSKETMDDFN
+1264 KSLSKETLDDFS

-1301 SIARAVLLYRRFPIV
+1301 SLWRAALLYRRFPIV

-1321 LIRQGGRGWGFI
+1321 MIRQGARGWGFV

-1352 YLNSLGREDA
+1352 YLNSLGRDDA
-1362 EDYRQKMLDPET
+1362 EEYRQKMLDPET
-1374 FAMAVLSYVGQLGM
+1374 FALSVMSYVGQLGM
-1388 LPDILEMTKTAFVG
+1388 IPDIGGLVKTAFVG
-1402 DEYGRSGLVG
+1402 DEFGRSGLVG
-1412 NKVAPGVTFAND
+1412 NTVAPGVTFAND
-1424 VFKAAML
+1424 IFKAAML

-1439 HETAFKTVR
+1439 QETAFKTIR
-1448 RVMPLSRVAGVV
+1448 RVLPLGRVAGVV
-1460 QGLNL
+1460 QVLNL
-1465 IQSGLDDSDD
+1465 IQSGLDNSDE

>member
-10 QGNTNT
+10 QGNTNA
-16 DRNARDYDFHE
+16 DRNERDYDYHE

-43 GNEGADG
+43 GNEGAVG
-50 EYVSHGSVREAQQ
+50 EYVSHKSMREPQQ

-72 ETAKAE
+72 ESVKAE
-78 SLAEGYKTK
+78 SLAEGYKAK
-87 MKTFA
+87 SNTFS
-92 PNTDYVSVPEA
+92 PDTDYVGGLEA
-103 FASAVKNGAEGSFI
+103 FGAAVKGGVENSLYGF
-117 GSGIR
+117 GIR
-122 GLYRLGEY
+122 EGYRTLNKTVDARMGL
-130 AIDSFQGKVD
+130 VD
-140 PNFVPSF
+140 PTFVPSF
-147 DQLKDFSADE
+147 EQLRGFSADE
-157 QTDLMRSHSLDDFNS
+157 QADLMQSYSLDDYNN
-172 RVTSILDRRHYA
+172 RVTTILDRRHYA
-184 EVAGQQSTG
+184 EKADAAGTG
-193 MEIFGNIIGGLV
+193 WGIAGSLFGGLV
-205 DAPVFG
+205 DAPLFA
-211 AGASQTSRALHS
+211 AGASGVGRALHG
-223 AYAGVRYT
+223 AKAGVRYVSANT
-231 ASSLVPGLV
+231 VPGLV
-240 GNAVQAVYDPYTH
+240 GNTVQAYYDPYTH
-253 ADQIIKGMILDAIP
+253 ADQIIKGAIMDMIP

-273 LSKGRG
+273 LSKGKG
-279 YLAKNI
+279 YLAKNL
-285 DKAVQEMSSPEI
+285 DKAMQEMSSPEI

-308 SGWVALGPEVKASDL
+308 SGWVSLGPEVKASDL
-323 SATIDANIQTLKG
+323 SATIDANIHTLKG
-336 QEDFFGNIDLREF
+336 QEDFFGNIDLREY
-349 KELPD
+349 KELSD

-378 DNVRVNDWLGKDQAN
+378 DNVRVNDWLGRDQAN

-408 NNAKMEELA
+408 ENAKMEELA

-445 MLEHGI
+445 MLEHGF

-491 IKDIKSIAKSFD
+491 IKDIKRIAKSFD
-503 EHVSFDN
+503 ETIPFDN
-510 PKEAVSKVKETYTH
+510 PKEGVSKVNETYAH
-524 RYGSAPTAGFNSE
+524 RYGSKPTAEFERGLKTHVS
-537 LSNHITE
+537 E
-544 VKKSSVIQKVLKSLS
+544 VKKTPVIQKVLKSLS
-559 ELWNHKFGDIKN
+559 ELWNHKFGDVKN
-571 HSEISAV
+571 HSEIGAV
-578 SFQRYIKKTFDA
+578 SFQRYIKKTFDQ
-590 KAIKV
+590 KGIKV
-595 SDSTSRLLAD
+595 SDSTSKLLAD

-621 RFFEESKRVSSESP
+621 RFFEESKRVSGESP
-635 LGQSVTGLHDVSGQ
+635 LGQSITGLHDVSGQ

-657 TSNMARSVETGRLL
+657 TSNMARSVETGKLL
-671 HDDFS
+671 RDDFS
-676 GTAVQTYGEVKLG
+676 GTAVQTYGEVNLG
-689 PSDAQKATSN
+689 PSDTLKAMSN

-708 LDEAPVKVDVSK
+708 LDEAPLKVDVSK
-720 ISKKVFRGLFWLM
+720 IGKKVFRALFWLM
-733 TRDNWLSNNMMSS
+733 TRNNWLSNNMMSS

-784 ENHQTRILGNIV
+784 ETHQTRILGNIV

-808 RQGFNKLD
+808 RQGFSKLD

-836 LNNAFRGED
+836 LNKAFRGED
-845 VNPVFRDIVESY
+845 VNPVFRDIVETY

-885 RPLRIKQDVLATLSE
+885 RPLRIKQDVLDTLSE
-900 GQRATLRQK
+900 GQRATLKQK
-909 ISDHLIA
+909 IADHLIA
-916 KEMNPSEA
+916 KEMNPSQA

-965 KKAQDTHD
+965 KKAQDAHD

-993 DLTLADVLDNNHLS
+993 ALTLADVLDNNHLS

-1103 IVAHYGTD
+1103 IIAHYGTD

-1137 TNGILRG
+1137 THGILRG

-1221 FKGGLDPKKMVSL
+1221 FKGGLDPKKMTSL
-1234 ADAGFDEALLKRI
+1234 ADAGFDDSLLKRI
-1247 KTEAKYKAN
+1247 KAEAKYKTK

-1264 SSLSKETMDDFN
+1264 SSMSKETLDDFN

-1321 LIRQGGRGWGFI
+1321 LIRQGERGWGFI

-1362 EDYRQKMLDPET
+1362 EEYRQKMLDPET
-1374 FAMAVLSYVGQLGM
+1374 FSMAVMSYVGQLGM
-1388 LPDILEMTKTAFVG
+1388 LPDIIEMTKTAFVG

-1412 NKVAPGVTFAND
+1412 NNVAPGVTFAND

-1439 HETAFKTVR
+1439 NEAAFKTVR
-1448 RVMPLSRVAGVV
+1448 RVLPLSRVAGVV

-1465 IQSGLDDSDD
+1465 IQSGFDDSDD

>member
-16 DRNARDYDFHE
+16 DRNERDYDFHE

-43 GNEGADG
+43 GNEGAVG
-50 EYVSHGSVREAQQ
+50 ENVSHGSVWEPQQ

-72 ETAKAE
+72 ESAKAE
-78 SLAEGYKTK
+78 ALAEGYKAK
-87 MKTFA
+87 SNTFA
-92 PNTDYVSVPEA
+92 PDTDYVSGGEA
-103 FASAVKNGAEGSFI
+103 FVASVKNGVEGGFL
-117 GSGIR
+117 GTAIR
-122 GLYRLGEY
+122 GTFRQADRAY
-130 AIDSFQGKVD
+130 AASQGLVD

-157 QTDLMRSHSLDDFNS
+157 QADLMGSYSLEDYNN

-184 EVAGQQSTG
+184 EVASHQSMG
-193 MEIFGNIIGGLV
+193 MEIFGNLIGGSADV
-205 DAPVFG
+205 IPFG
-211 AGASQTSRALHS
+211 AGAKLMTRALRG
-223 AYAGVRYT
+223 ANAGVRYVAANT
-231 ASSLVPGLV
+231 VPGLV
-240 GNAVQAVYDPYTH
+240 GNTVQAYYDPYTH
-253 ADQIIKGMILDAIP
+253 ADQIIKGAIMDMIP

-273 LSKGRG
+273 LSKGKG
-279 YLAKNI
+279 YLAKNL
-285 DKAVQEMSSPEI
+285 DKAMQEMSSPEM

-308 SGWVALGPEVKASDL
+308 SGWVSIGPEVNASDL
-323 SATIDANIQTLKG
+323 AKAIDDNIHSVKG

-366 KGGRVEGDKIIL
+366 KGARVEGDKIVL
-378 DNVRVNDWLGKDQAN
+378 DNVRINDWLGKDQAN
-393 MANFKTFD
+393 MGNFKTFD
-401 NVVISNV
+401 DVVISNI

-445 MLEHGI
+445 MLEHGF

-491 IKDIKSIAKSFD
+491 IKDIKNIAKSYDETIPFD
-503 EHVSFDN
+503 D
-510 PKEAVSKVKETYTH
+510 PKTAVSKVKETYTH
-524 RYGSAPTAGFNSE
+524 RYGSKPTAEFEGE
-537 LSNHITE
+537 LSKHVSE
-544 VKKSSVIQKVLKSLS
+544 VKKTPIIQRVLKSLS
-559 ELWNHKFGDIKN
+559 DLWNHKFGDVKN

-590 KAIKV
+590 KGIRV
-595 SDSTSRLLAD
+595 SESTAQLLSD
-605 EYVLFKSS
+605 EYVLFKASS
-613 AKVSDLEA
+613 KVSDLEA
-621 RFFEESKRVSSESP
+621 RFFEESKRVSGE
-635 LGQSVTGLHDVSGQ
+635 TIHGLNDVSGQ
-649 RSVGVSEA
+649 RTVDVSDA
-657 TSNMARSVETGRLL
+657 TSNMARSVETGKLL
-671 HDDFS
+671 RDDFS
-676 GTAVQTYGEVKLG
+676 GTAVQTYGEVNLG
-689 PSDAQKATSN
+689 PTDAQKATSN

-708 LDEAPVKVDVSK
+708 LDEAPIKVDVSK
-720 ISKKVFRGLFWLM
+720 ISNKAFRGLFWLM
-733 TRDNWLSNNMMSS
+733 TRNNWLSNNMMSS

-752 SSNPVVRQYA
+752 SSNPVVRHFA
-762 QLLTEDASGVGG
+762 QLLTEDASGIGG

-808 RQGFNKLD
+808 RQGINKLD
-816 VKERFSLANRERFN
+816 VKERFSIARREEFN

-836 LNNAFRGED
+836 LNKAFRGEE
-845 VNPVFRDIVESY
+845 VNPVFKDIVESY

-900 GQRATLRQK
+900 GQRATLKQK
-909 ISDHLIA
+909 IADHLIS

-954 EKWDVDGSFRS
+954 EKWDIDGTFRS

-980 MLADLDVSLRISD
+980 MLADLDASLRISD
-993 DLTLADVLDNNHLS
+993 DLMLADVLDNNHLS

-1072 KDVPFLNSFGSL
+1072 TDVPFLNSFGSL

-1103 IVAHYGTD
+1103 ILAHYGTD
-1111 AAFKLIPEVKG
+1111 AAMKVFPEVKG
-1122 VYDDIRALKN
+1122 AIDDIRALKN

-1137 TNGILRG
+1137 SNSLLAG
-1144 LEEETG
+1144 LEEESGILHG
-1150 VLHALEGYTNSTFF
+1150 VDGYTNSTFF
-1164 DQTGVTGDQALSYV
+1164 DQTGVTGDQALSYI
-1178 GKMDSAI
+1178 GKMDSTI

-1200 MGAMQSRAVANMISD
+1200 MGAMQSRVTANLISD

-1221 FKGGLDPKKMVSL
+1221 FKGGLDPKKMASL

-1247 KTEAKYKAN
+1247 KAEAKYTIK

-1264 SSLSKETMDDFN
+1264 KSLSKETLDDYN

-1291 IGERGAWAHS
+1291 VGERGAWTHS

-1321 LIRQGGRGWGFI
+1321 LIRQGERGWGFI
-1333 AGALAYGFAMGS
+1333 AGALAYGFAAGS

-1362 EDYRQKMLDPET
+1362 EEYRQKMLDPET
-1374 FAMAVLSYVGQLGM
+1374 FSLSVLSYVGQLGM
-1388 LPDILEMTKTAFVG
+1388 LPDIGEMVKTAFVG
-1402 DEYGRSGLVG
+1402 DEYGRGGLVG

-1424 VFKAAML
+1424 IFKAAML
-1431 PKMLLDGD
+1431 PKMLLEGD
-1439 HETAFKTVR
+1439 HETAFKTIR

-1465 IQSGLDDSDD
+1465 IQSGLGNSDE

>member
-16 DRNARDYDFHE
+16 DRNERDYDFHE

-50 EYVSHGSVREAQQ
+50 EIVSHGSVREPQQ

-72 ETAKAE
+72 ESAKAE
-78 SLAEGYKTK
+78 TLAEGYKAK
-87 MKTFA
+87 SNTFS
-92 PNTDYVSVPEA
+92 PDTDYVSGLEA
-103 FASAVKNGAEGSFI
+103 FGAAVKGGVENSLYGF
-117 GSGIR
+117 GIR
-122 GLYRLGEY
+122 EGHRILDRTVAAQNGL
-130 AIDSFQGKVD
+130 VD
-140 PNFVPSF
+140 PTFVPSF
-147 DQLKDFSADE
+147 DQLKGFNADE
-157 QTDLMRSHSLDDFNS
+157 QADLMQSYSLDDYNN

-184 EVAGQQSTG
+184 EKAFSAGSG
-193 MEIFGNIIGGLV
+193 WEIAGSLVGGLV
-205 DAPVFG
+205 DAPLFA
-211 AGASQTSRALHS
+211 AGASGVGRALHG
-223 AYAGVRYT
+223 ANAGVRYAAANT
-231 ASSLVPGLV
+231 VPGLV
-240 GNAVQAVYDPYTH
+240 GNTVQAYYDPYTH
-253 ADQIIKGMILDAIP
+253 ADQIIKGAIMDMIP

-273 LSKGRG
+273 LSKGKG
-279 YLAKNI
+279 YLAKNL
-285 DKAVQEMSSPEI
+285 DKAMQEMSSPEI

-308 SGWVALGPEVKASDL
+308 SGWVSLGPEVKASDL
-323 SATIDANIQTLKG
+323 AKAIDDNIHTLKG
-336 QEDFFGNIDLREF
+336 QEDFFGNIDLREY
-349 KELPD
+349 KELSG

-378 DNVRVNDWLGKDQAN
+378 DNVRINDWLGKDQAN

-401 NVVISNV
+401 DVVISNV

-445 MLEHGI
+445 MLEHGF

-491 IKDIKSIAKSFD
+491 IKDIKNIAKSLD
-503 EHVSFDN
+503 ERVSFDN
-510 PKEAVSKVKETYTH
+510 PKEAVSKVKEQYSL
-524 RYGSAPTAGFNSE
+524 RYGSKPSSE
-537 LSNHITE
+537 FEGVLKGHVSE
-544 VKKSSVIQKVLKSLS
+544 VKKLPVIQKVLKSLS
-559 ELWNHKFGDIKN
+559 ELWNHKFGVVND

-590 KAIKV
+590 NGIKV

-621 RFFEESKRVSSESP
+621 RFFEESKRVSSES
-635 LGQSVTGLHDVSGQ
+635 SIAGLNDVSGQ
-649 RSVGVSEA
+649 RSVAVSEA
-657 TSNMARSVETGRLL
+657 TSNMARSAETGKLL
-671 HDDFS
+671 RDDFS
-676 GTAVQTYGEVKLG
+676 GSSVQTYGEVNLG
-689 PSDAQKATSN
+689 PTDAQKATSN
-699 VANHIISRA
+699 AANHIISRA
-708 LDEAPVKVDVSK
+708 LDEAPIKVDVSK
-720 ISKKVFRGLFWLM
+720 ISNKALRGLFWLM
-733 TRDNWLSNNMMSS
+733 TRNNWLSNNMMSS

-752 SSNPVVRQYA
+752 SSNPVVRQFA
-762 QLLTEDASGVGG
+762 QLLTEDASGNGG

-796 RENEVAFNLWAE
+796 RENEVAYNLWAE
-808 RQGFNKLD
+808 RQGINKLD
-816 VKERFSLANRERFN
+816 VKERFSIANRERFN

-836 LNNAFRGED
+836 LNKAFRGED
-845 VNPVFRDIVESY
+845 INPVFRDIVESY
-857 SKLYERVNK
+857 SKLYDRVNK

-885 RPLRIKQDVLATLSE
+885 RPLRIKQDVLATMSE
-900 GQRATLRQK
+900 GRRATLKQK
-909 ISDHLIA
+909 IADHLIA

-924 SKVADG
+924 SKVAEG
-930 FVTGRIDGEAIDP
+930 IVAGRIDGEAIDP

-954 EKWDVDGSFRS
+954 EKWGVDGSFRS
-965 KKAQDTHD
+965 KKAQDAHD

-980 MLADLDVSLRISD
+980 MLSDLDVSVRISD

-1007 MARQYAERMSGLAAL
+1007 MARMYAERMSGLAAL

-1072 KDVPFLNSFGSL
+1072 TDVPFLNSFGSL

-1103 IVAHYGTD
+1103 IIAHYGTD
-1111 AAFKLIPEVKG
+1111 AAFKIFPEVKSA
-1122 VYDDIRALKN
+1122 YDDIRALKK
-1132 GEKLK
+1132 GESLK
-1137 TNGILRG
+1137 SNSLLAG
-1144 LEEETG
+1144 LEEESGILHG
-1150 VLHALEGYTNSTFF
+1150 VEGYTNSTFF

-1221 FKGGLDPKKMVSL
+1221 IRGGLDPKKMASL
-1234 ADAGFDEALLKRI
+1234 ADAGFDEALLNRI
-1247 KTEAKYKAN
+1247 KAEAKYTVK
-1256 GDSIDIDW
+1256 GDSIDFDW
-1264 SSLSKETMDDFN
+1264 KSLSKETLDDFN
-1276 IAVTRGTKQVIQGDM
+1276 IAVTRGSKQVIQGDM

-1301 SIARAVLLYRRFPIV
+1301 SLWRAALLYRRFPIV

-1321 LIRQGGRGWGFI
+1321 MIRQGERGWGFI

-1362 EDYRQKMLDPET
+1362 EEYRQKMLDPET
-1374 FAMAVLSYVGQLGM
+1374 FPMAVASYVGQLGM
-1388 LPDILEMTKTAFVG
+1388 LPDIGGLVKTAFVG
-1402 DEYGRSGLVG
+1402 DEFGRNGLVG
-1412 NKVAPGVTFAND
+1412 NTVAPGVTFAND
-1424 VFKAAML
+1424 IFKAAML

-1460 QGLNL
+1460 QGLNF
-1465 IQSGLDDSDD
+1465 IQSGLDNSDE

>member
-10 QGNTNT
+10 KGNTNT
-16 DRNARDYDFHE
+16 DHNERDYDFHE
-27 VTPKKVNL
+27 VTSKKVNL

-50 EYVSHGSVREAQQ
+50 ENVSHGSVREPQQ

-72 ETAKAE
+72 ESAKAE
-78 SLAEGYKTK
+78 TLAEGYKAK
-87 MKTFA
+87 SNAFS
-92 PNTDYVSVPEA
+92 PDTDYVSGLEA
-103 FASAVKNGAEGSFI
+103 FGAAVKVGAENSLYGF
-117 GSGIR
+117 GIR
-122 GLYRLGEY
+122 KAYRSLNKTVDARMGL
-130 AIDSFQGKVD
+130 VD
-140 PNFVPSF
+140 PTFVPSF

-157 QTDLMRSHSLDDFNS
+157 QADLMQSYSLEDYNN

-184 EVAGQQSTG
+184 EKAAGAGTG
-193 MEIFGNIIGGLV
+193 GEIAGSLIGGLV
-205 DAPVFG
+205 DAPLFAFG
-211 AGASQTSRALHS
+211 ASGVGRALRG
-223 AYAGVRYT
+223 ANAGVRYAAANT
-231 ASSLVPGLV
+231 VPGLV
-240 GNAVQAVYDPYTH
+240 GNTVQAYYDPYTH
-253 ADQIIKGMILDAIP
+253 ADQIIKGAIMDMIP

-273 LSKGRG
+273 LSKGKG
-279 YLAKNI
+279 YLAKNL
-285 DKAVQEMSSPEI
+285 DKAMQEMSSPEI

-308 SGWVALGPEVKASDL
+308 SGWVSLGPEVKASEL
-323 SATIDANIQTLKG
+323 AKAIDDNIHTLKG

-349 KELPD
+349 KELSGD
-354 NAVSHEALETFV
+354 AVSHEALETFV
-366 KGGRVEGDKIIL
+366 KGGRMEGDRIIL

-401 NVVISNV
+401 GVVISNV
-408 NNAKMEELA
+408 NNTKMEELA

-445 MLEHGI
+445 MLEHGF

-491 IKDIKSIAKSFD
+491 IKDIKSFAKSFD
-503 EHVSFDN
+503 EHISFDN
-510 PKEAVSKVKETYTH
+510 PKEAVSKVKEQYTH
-524 RYGSAPTAGFNSE
+524 RYGSKPTNEFEDG
-537 LSNHITE
+537 LRNHVSE
-544 VKKSSVIQKVLKSLS
+544 VKKTSVIQKVLKSLS
-559 ELWNHKFGDIKN
+559 ELWNHKFGDVKN

-590 KAIKV
+590 RGIKV
-595 SDSTSRLLAD
+595 SDSTSKLLAD

-613 AKVSDLEA
+613 SKVSDLEA
-621 RFFEESKRVSSESP
+621 RFFEESKRVSGES
-635 LGQSVTGLHDVSGQ
+635 SITGMNDVSGQ
-649 RSVGVSEA
+649 RSVDVSEA
-657 TSNMARSVETGRLL
+657 TSNMARSVETGKLL
-671 HDDFS
+671 RDDFS
-676 GTAVQTYGEVKLG
+676 GTAVQTYGEVNLG
-689 PSDAQKATSN
+689 PTNAQKATSN

-708 LDEAPVKVDVSK
+708 LDEAPSRVDVSK
-720 ISKKVFRGLFWLM
+720 ISNKAFRGLFWLM
-733 TRDNWLSNNMMSS
+733 TRNNWLSNNMMSS

-752 SSNPVVRQYA
+752 SSNPVVRQFA

-808 RQGFNKLD
+808 RQGINKLD
-816 VKERFSLANRERFN
+816 VKERFSLANRSRFN

-857 SKLYERVNK
+857 SKLYDRVNK

-885 RPLRIKQDVLATLSE
+885 RPLRIKQDVLATMSE
-900 GQRATLRQK
+900 GQRATLKQK
-909 ISDHLIA
+909 IANHLIA

-943 SVRFAISDFDP
+943 SVRFAIGDFDP
-954 EKWDVDGSFRS
+954 EKWDVDSTFRS

-980 MLADLDVSLRISD
+980 MLADLDVSVRID
-993 DLTLADVLDNNHLS
+993 DSLTLADVLDNNHLS
-1007 MARQYAERMSGLAAL
+1007 MARMYAERMSGLAAL

-1043 GGEYKALDRDIKAM
+1043 GGEYKALERDIKAM
-1057 EQVKAELLGKRPDFA
+1057 EQVRAELLGKRPDFA
-1072 KDVPFLNSFGSL
+1072 TDVPFLNSFGSL

-1103 IVAHYGTD
+1103 ILAHYGTD
-1111 AAFKLIPEVKG
+1111 AAFKIFPEVKG
-1122 VYDDIRALKN
+1122 AYDDIRALKK
-1132 GEKLK
+1132 GESLK
-1137 TNGILRG
+1137 SNSLLAG
-1144 LEEETG
+1144 LEEESGILHG
-1150 VLHALEGYTNSTFF
+1150 VEGYTNSTFF

-1178 GKMDSAI
+1178 GKMDTAI

-1215 YALTAA
+1215 YALTAT
-1221 FKGGLDPKKMVSL
+1221 FKGGLDPKKMASL
-1234 ADAGFDEALLKRI
+1234 ADAGFDDALLNRI
-1247 KTEAKYKAN
+1247 KAEAKYAIK

-1264 SSLSKETMDDFN
+1264 SSLSKETLDDFN

-1291 IGERGAWAHS
+1291 IGERGAWVHS
-1301 SIARAVLLYRRFPIV
+1301 SLWRAALLYRRFPIV

-1321 LIRQGGRGWGFI
+1321 MIRQGERGWGFI

-1362 EDYRQKMLDPET
+1362 EEYRQKMLYPET
-1374 FAMAVLSYVGQLGM
+1374 FALSVMSYVGQLGM
-1388 LPDILEMTKTAFVG
+1388 LPDIGSLVKTAFVG

-1412 NKVAPGVTFAND
+1412 NTVAPGVTFAND
-1424 VFKAAML
+1424 IFKAAML
-1431 PKMLLDGD
+1431 PKMLLEGD
-1439 HETAFKTVR
+1439 NETAFKTVR

-1465 IQSGLDDSDD
+1465 IQSSLDNSEE

>member
-16 DRNARDYDFHE
+16 DRNERDYDFHE

-50 EYVSHGSVREAQQ
+50 EYVSHDSVRDPQQ

-72 ETAKAE
+72 ESAKAE
-78 SLAEGYKTK
+78 SLSEGYKTK
-87 MKTFA
+87 SNTFS
-92 PNTDYVSVPEA
+92 PDTDYISGLEA
-103 FASAVKNGAEGSFI
+103 FGAAVKGGVENSLYGFLIREGY
-117 GSGIR
+117 R
-122 GLYRLGEY
+122 TLNKTVDARMGL
-130 AIDSFQGKVD
+130 VD
-140 PNFVPSF
+140 PTFVPSF
-147 DQLKDFSADE
+147 EQLKGFSADE
-157 QTDLMRSHSLDDFNS
+157 QADLMRSYSLDDYNN

-184 EVAGQQSTG
+184 EKAEAAGTG
-193 MEIFGNIIGGLV
+193 WGIAGSLIGGLV
-205 DAPVFG
+205 DAPLFA
-211 AGASQTSRALHS
+211 AGASGVGRALHG
-223 AYAGVRYT
+223 ANAGVRYVAANT
-231 ASSLVPGLV
+231 VPGLV
-240 GNAVQAVYDPYTH
+240 GNTVQAVYDPYTH
-253 ADQIIKGMILDAIP
+253 ADQIIKGAIMDTIP

-273 LSKGRG
+273 LSKGKG

-285 DKAVQEMSSPEI
+285 DKAMQEMSSPEI

-308 SGWVALGPEVKASDL
+308 SGWVSLGPEVKASDL
-323 SATIDANIQTLKG
+323 AKAIDANIHTLKG
-336 QEDFFGNIDLREF
+336 QEDFFGNIDLKEY

-393 MANFKTFD
+393 MGNFKTFD

-445 MLEHGI
+445 MLEHGF

-477 LGDKRMSAKVRADF
+477 LGDKRMTAKVRADF
-491 IKDIKSIAKSFD
+491 IKDVKRIAKSFD
-503 EHVSFDN
+503 EVNADVSQA
-510 PKEAVSKVKETYTH
+510 KEQYRTRFGREPGKDFNETLSAHVKE
-524 RYGSAPTAGFNSE
+524 
-537 LSNHITE
+537 
-544 VKKSSVIQKVLKSLS
+544 VKSTKLPIIQRVLKSLS
-559 ELWNHKFGDIKN
+559 ELWNHKFGDVKN

-578 SFQRYIKKTFDA
+578 SFQRYIKNTFDQRG
-590 KAIKV
+590 IKV

-613 AKVSDLEA
+613 SKVSNLEA
-621 RFFEESKRVSSESP
+621 RFFEESKRVSGES
-635 LGQSVTGLHDVSGQ
+635 SIAGLPDVSGQ
-649 RSVGVSEA
+649 RSVAVSEA
-657 TSNMARSVETGRLL
+657 TSNMARSVETGKLL
-671 HDDFS
+671 RDDFS
-676 GTAVQTYGEVKLG
+676 GTAVQTYGEVDLG
-689 PSDAQKATSN
+689 SSDAQKAMSN

-708 LDEAPVKVDVSK
+708 LNEAPIKVDVSK
-720 ISKKVFRGLFWLM
+720 ISSRVFRSLFWLM
-733 TRDNWLSNNMMSS
+733 TRNNWLSNNMMSS

-845 VNPVFRDIVESY
+845 VNPIFRDIIESY

-880 KTYGF
+880 KTFGF
-885 RPLRIKQDVLATLSE
+885 RPLRIKQDVLATMSE
-900 GQRATLRQK
+900 GQRATLKQR
-909 ISDHLIA
+909 ITNHLIA

-954 EKWDVDGSFRS
+954 EKWDIDGTFRS
-965 KKAQDTHD
+965 KKAQDAHD

-993 DLTLADVLDNNHLS
+993 DLSLADVLDNNHLS

-1043 GGEYKALDRDIKAM
+1043 GGEYKALDREIKAM

-1103 IVAHYGTD
+1103 IVAHYGAD
-1111 AAFKLIPEVKG
+1111 AASKLIPEVKG

-1137 TNGILRG
+1137 SNGILRG

-1150 VLHALEGYTNSTFF
+1150 VLHAMEGYTNSTFF

-1221 FKGGLDPKKMVSL
+1221 FKGGLDPKKMASL
-1234 ADAGFDEALLKRI
+1234 ADAGFDDALLKRI
-1247 KTEAKYKAN
+1247 KAEAKYTIK

-1264 SSLSKETMDDFN
+1264 SSLSKETLDDFN

-1321 LIRQGGRGWGFI
+1321 LIRQGERGWGFI

-1362 EDYRQKMLDPET
+1362 EEYRQKMLDPET
-1374 FAMAVLSYVGQLGM
+1374 FSIAVMTYVGQLGM

-1402 DEYGRSGLVG
+1402 DEYGQRGLVG

-1424 VFKAAML
+1424 VFRAAML
-1431 PKMLLDGD
+1431 PKMLLEGD

>member
-1 MNELERIIQ
+1 MNELEQIIQ

-16 DRNARDYDFHE
+16 DRNERDYDFHE

-50 EYVSHGSVREAQQ
+50 ENVSHGSVREPQQ
-63 PFTRNDLDF
+63 HFTRNDLDF
-72 ETAKAE
+72 ESAKAE
-78 SLAEGYKTK
+78 SLAEGYKAK
-87 MKTFA
+87 SNTFS
-92 PNTDYVSVPEA
+92 PDTDYVSGLEA
-103 FASAVKNGAEGSFI
+103 FGAAVKGGAENSLY

-122 GLYRLGEY
+122 EGYRTLKRTVDAQMGL
-130 AIDSFQGKVD
+130 VD
-140 PNFVPSF
+140 PTFVPSF
-147 DQLKDFSADE
+147 DQLKGFSADE
-157 QTDLMRSHSLDDFNS
+157 QADLMRSYSLDDYNN

-184 EVAGQQSTG
+184 EEAAAAGQG
-193 MEIFGNIIGGLV
+193 WEIAGSLIGGLV
-205 DAPVFG
+205 DAPLFA
-211 AGASQTSRALHS
+211 AGASGVARALHS
-223 AYAGVRYT
+223 ANAGVRFVAANT
-231 ASSLVPGLV
+231 APGLV
-240 GNAVQAVYDPYTH
+240 GNTVQAYYDPYTH
-253 ADQIIKGMILDAIP
+253 ADQIIKGAIMDMIP

-273 LSKGRG
+273 LSKGKG
-279 YLAKNI
+279 YLAKNL
-285 DKAVQEMSSPEI
+285 DKAMQEMSSPKI

-308 SGWVALGPEVKASDL
+308 SGWVSLGPKVKASDL
-323 SATIDANIQTLKG
+323 AKAIDDNIHTLKG

-378 DNVRVNDWLGKDQAN
+378 DNVRINDWLGKDQAN
-393 MANFKTFD
+393 MGNFKTFD
-401 NVVISNV
+401 GVVISNV

-432 AKGADEGTAGQMT
+432 AKGSEDGTIGQMT
-445 MLEHGI
+445 MLEHGF

-462 ETLVHEIGHAVIAKR
+462 DTLVHEIGHAVIAKR

-491 IKDIKSIAKSFD
+491 IKDIKNIAKSFD
-503 EHVSFDN
+503 EVNADVSQA
-510 PKEAVSKVKETYTH
+510 KEQYRTRFGREPGKDFNDTLSTHVKE
-524 RYGSAPTAGFNSE
+524 
-537 LSNHITE
+537 
-544 VKKSSVIQKVLKSLS
+544 VKTSKLPIIQRVLKSLS
-559 ELWNHKFGDIKN
+559 ELWNHKFGDVKD

-578 SFQRYIKKTFDA
+578 SFQRYIKNTFDN
-590 KAIKV
+590 KGIKV
-595 SDSTSRLLAD
+595 SDSTSKLLAD

-613 AKVSDLEA
+613 SKVSDLEA
-621 RFFEESKRVSSESP
+621 RFFEESKRVSGESVS
-635 LGQSVTGLHDVSGQ
+635 GGNDVSGQ
-649 RSVGVSEA
+649 RSVDVSEA
-657 TSNMARSVETGRLL
+657 TSNMARSVETGKLL
-671 HDDFS
+671 RDDFS
-676 GTAVQTYGEVKLG
+676 GTAVQTYGEVNLG
-689 PSDAQKATSN
+689 PTDAQKAMSN

-708 LDEAPVKVDVSK
+708 LDEAPIKVDVSK
-720 ISKKVFRGLFWLM
+720 ISNKAFRGLFWLM
-733 TRDNWLSNNMMSS
+733 TRNNWLSNNMMSS

-808 RQGFNKLD
+808 RQGINKLD

-836 LNNAFRGED
+836 MNKAFRGED
-845 VNPVFRDIVESY
+845 VNPVFKDIVESY

-866 TSERLSAGFRMDPI
+866 TSERLSSGFRMDPI

-885 RPLRIKQDVLATLSE
+885 RPLKIKQDVLATMSE
-900 GQRATLRQK
+900 GQRAKLKER
-909 ISDHLIA
+909 ISVHLWTKGMDSGNA
-916 KEMNPSEA
+916 A
-924 SKVADG
+924 KVADG

-954 EKWDVDGSFRS
+954 EKWDVDGTFRS

-980 MLADLDVSLRISD
+980 MMADLDVSLRIDASM
-993 DLTLADVLDNNHLS
+993 TLADVLDNNHLS

-1028 HPKILDVYIIAAKRG
+1028 HPKILDVYIVAAKRG
-1043 GGEYKALDRDIKAM
+1043 GGDYKALDRDIKAM

-1072 KDVPFLNSFGSL
+1072 TDVPFLNSFGSL

-1103 IVAHYGTD
+1103 IIAHYGTD
-1111 AAFKLIPEVKG
+1111 AAFKLMPEVKG
-1122 VYDDIRALKN
+1122 AYDDIRALKN

-1137 TNGILRG
+1137 PNSLLSGI
-1144 LEEETG
+1144 EEETG
-1150 VLHALEGYTNSTFF
+1150 VLHAVEGYTNSTFF

-1200 MGAMQSRAVANMISD
+1200 LGAMQSRVVANMISD

-1221 FKGGLDPKKMVSL
+1221 IKGGLDPKKMASL

-1247 KTEAKYKAN
+1247 KAEAKYTIK
-1256 GDSIDIDW
+1256 GDSIDFDW
-1264 SSLSKETMDDFN
+1264 KSLSKETLDDFN
-1276 IAVTRGTKQVIQGDM
+1276 LAITRGSKQVIQGDM
-1291 IGERGAWAHS
+1291 IGERGAWTHS
-1301 SIARAVLLYRRFPIV
+1301 SLWRAALLYRRFPIV

-1321 LIRQGGRGWGFI
+1321 LIRQGERGWGFI

-1362 EDYRQKMLDPET
+1362 EEYRQKMLDPET
-1374 FAMAVLSYVGQLGM
+1374 FSMSVLSYIGQLGM

-1412 NKVAPGVTFAND
+1412 NEVAPGVTFAND

-1431 PKMLLDGD
+1431 PKMLLEGD

-1465 IQSGLDDSDD
+1465 IQSSLDNLDE

>member
-16 DRNARDYDFHE
+16 DRNARDYDYHE

-43 GNEGADG
+43 GNEGADA
-50 EYVSHGSVREAQQ
+50 EYVSHGSVREPQQ

-78 SLAEGYKTK
+78 SLAEGYKAK
-87 MKTFA
+87 SNTFS
-92 PNTDYVSVPEA
+92 PDTDYVSGLEA
-103 FASAVKNGAEGSFI
+103 FGAAVKGGVENSLYGF
-117 GSGIR
+117 GIR
-122 GLYRLGEY
+122 EGYRTLNKTVDARMGL
-130 AIDSFQGKVD
+130 VD
-140 PNFVPSF
+140 PSFVPSF

-157 QTDLMRSHSLDDFNS
+157 QADLMRSYSLDDYNS

-184 EVAGQQSTG
+184 GKAAAGAG
-193 MEIFGNIIGGLV
+193 WEIAGSLIGGLV
-205 DAPVFG
+205 DAPLFA
-211 AGASQTSRALHS
+211 AGASGVARALHS
-223 AYAGVRYT
+223 ANAGVRYVAANT
-231 ASSLVPGLV
+231 VPGLV
-240 GNAVQAVYDPYTH
+240 GNTVQAVYDPYTH
-253 ADQIIKGMILDAIP
+253 ADQIIKGAIMDMIP

-273 LSKGRG
+273 LSKGKG
-279 YLAKNI
+279 YLAKNL
-285 DKAVQEMSSPEI
+285 DKAMQEMSSPEI

-308 SGWVALGPEVKASDL
+308 SGWVSLGPEVKASDL
-323 SATIDANIQTLKG
+323 AKAIDDNIHSLKG
-336 QEDFFGNIDLREF
+336 QEDFFGNIDLKEYRE
-349 KELPD
+349 LSG

-366 KGGRVEGDKIIL
+366 KGGRVEGDKIVL

-401 NVVISNV
+401 GVVISNV

-432 AKGADEGTAGQMT
+432 AKGSDEGTAGQMT
-445 MLEHGI
+445 MLEHGF

-462 ETLVHEIGHAVIAKR
+462 DTLVHEIGHAVIAKR

-491 IKDIKSIAKSFD
+491 IKDIKNIAKSFD
-503 EHVSFDN
+503 EVNADVSQA
-510 PKEAVSKVKETYTH
+510 KEQYRTRFGREPGKE
-524 RYGSAPTAGFNSE
+524 FNDT
-537 LSNHITE
+537 LSTNVEE
-544 VKKSSVIQKVLKSLS
+544 VKSSKLPIIQRVLKSLS
-559 ELWNHKFGDIKN
+559 ELWNHKFGDVKN

-578 SFQRYIKKTFDA
+578 SFQRYIKNTFDQ
-590 KAIKV
+590 KGIKV
-595 SDSTSRLLAD
+595 SDSTSKLLAD

-613 AKVSDLEA
+613 SKVSDLEA
-621 RFFEESKRVSSESP
+621 RFFEESKRVSGES
-635 LGQSVTGLHDVSGQ
+635 SITGGNDVSGQ

-671 HDDFS
+671 RDDFS
-676 GTAVQTYGEVKLG
+676 GTAVQTYGEVNLG

-708 LDEAPVKVDVSK
+708 LDEAPIKVDVSK
-720 ISKKVFRGLFWLM
+720 ISSKVFRGLFWMM
-733 TRDNWLSNNMMSS
+733 TRNNWLSNNMMSS

-752 SSNPVVRQYA
+752 SSNPVVRQFA
-762 QLLTEDASGVGG
+762 QFLTEDASGVGG

-784 ENHQTRILGNIV
+784 ENHKTRILGNIV

-808 RQGFNKLD
+808 RQGINKLD
-816 VKERFSLANRERFN
+816 AKERFSLANRERFN

-836 LNNAFRGED
+836 LNGAFRGED
-845 VNPVFRDIVESY
+845 VKPVFKDIVESY
-857 SKLYERVNK
+857 SKLYDRVNK

-885 RPLRIKQDVLATLSE
+885 RPLRIKQDVLATMSE
-900 GQRATLRQK
+900 GQRAMLKQK
-909 ISDHLIA
+909 IADHLIA
-916 KEMNPSEA
+916 KEMNPSKA

-930 FVTGRIDGEAIDP
+930 FVSGRIDGEAIDP

-954 EKWDVDGSFRS
+954 EKWDVDGTFRTE
-965 KKAQDTHD
+965 KAQDAHD

-1072 KDVPFLNSFGSL
+1072 TDVPFLNSFGSL

-1103 IVAHYGTD
+1103 IIAHYGTD
-1111 AAFKLIPEVKG
+1111 AAFKLIPKVKG

-1132 GEKLK
+1132 GESLK
-1137 TNGILRG
+1137 SNGLLAG
-1144 LEEETG
+1144 LEEESGILHG
-1150 VLHALEGYTNSTFF
+1150 VEGYTNSTFF
-1164 DQTGVTGDQALSYV
+1164 DQTGVNGDQALSYV

-1221 FKGGLDPKKMVSL
+1221 FKGGLDPKKMASL
-1234 ADAGFDEALLKRI
+1234 ADAGFDEALLARI
-1247 KTEAKYKAN
+1247 KAEAKYTIK

-1264 SSLSKETMDDFN
+1264 KSLSKETLDDFN
-1276 IAVTRGTKQVIQGDM
+1276 IAVTRGTKQAIQGDM
-1291 IGERGAWAHS
+1291 IGERGAWVHS
-1301 SIARAVLLYRRFPIV
+1301 SLWRAALLYRRFPIV

-1321 LIRQGGRGWGFI
+1321 MIRQGERGWGFI
-1333 AGALAYGFAMGS
+1333 AGALAFGFATGTM
-1345 LMYTGRV
+1345 MYTGRV

-1362 EDYRQKMLDPET
+1362 EEYRQKMLDPET
-1374 FAMAVLSYVGQLGM
+1374 FPMAVLSYVGQLGM
-1388 LPDILEMTKTAFVG
+1388 LPDIGSLVKTAFVG

-1412 NKVAPGVTFAND
+1412 NAVAPGVEFAND
-1424 VFKAAML
+1424 IFRAGML
-1431 PKMLLDGD
+1431 PKMLLEGD

-1448 RVMPLSRVAGVV
+1448 RVMPLSRVAGVL

-1465 IQSGLDDSDD
+1465 IQSSLDNSDE

>member
-16 DRNARDYDFHE
+16 DRNERDYDYHE

-50 EYVSHGSVREAQQ
+50 EYVSHGSVREPQQ

-72 ETAKAE
+72 ESAKAE
-78 SLAEGYKTK
+78 SLAEGYKAK
-87 MKTFA
+87 SNTFS
-92 PNTDYVSVPEA
+92 PDTEFVGGLEA
-103 FASAVKNGAEGSFI
+103 FGAAVKGGVENSLYGF
-117 GSGIR
+117 GIR
-122 GLYRLGEY
+122 EGYRTLKRTVDARMGL
-130 AIDSFQGKVD
+130 VD
-140 PNFVPSF
+140 PTFVPSF

-157 QTDLMRSHSLDDFNS
+157 QADLMQSYSLDDYNN

-184 EVAGQQSTG
+184 EKASAAGTG
-193 MEIFGNIIGGLV
+193 WGIAGSLIGGLV
-205 DAPVFG
+205 DAPMFA
-211 AGASQTSRALHS
+211 AGASGVSRALHG
-223 AYAGVRYT
+223 AKAGVRYVAANT
-231 ASSLVPGLV
+231 VPGLV
-240 GNAVQAVYDPYTH
+240 GNTFQAVYDPYTH
-253 ADQIIKGMILDAIP
+253 ADQIIKGAIMDMVP

-273 LSKGRG
+273 LSKGKG
-279 YLAKNI
+279 YLAKNL
-285 DKAVQEMSSPEI
+285 DKAMQEMSSPEI
-297 LKELDQPRQAV
+297 LKELDQPRQGV
-308 SGWVALGPEVKASDL
+308 SGWVSLGPEVKASDL
-323 SATIDANIQTLKG
+323 AKTIDDNIHSLKG
-336 QEDFFGNIDLREF
+336 QEDFFGNIDLREY

-378 DNVRVNDWLGKDQAN
+378 DNVRINEWLGKDQAN
-393 MANFKTFD
+393 MANFKTID

-408 NNAKMEELA
+408 NDAKMEELA

-445 MLEHGI
+445 MLEHGF

-462 ETLVHEIGHAVIAKR
+462 DTLVHEIGHAVIAKR

-491 IKDIKSIAKSFD
+491 IKDIKNIAKSFD
-503 EHVSFDN
+503 ERVSFDN
-510 PKEAVSKVKETYTH
+510 PKEAVSKVKEQYSL
-524 RYGSAPTAGFNSE
+524 RYGSKPSTKFEGE
-537 LSNHITE
+537 LLKHVSE
-544 VKKSSVIQKVLKSLS
+544 VKKTTVIQKVLKSLS
-559 ELWNHKFGDIKN
+559 ELWNHKFGDVKD

-578 SFQRYIKKTFDA
+578 SFQRHIKKTFDQ
-590 KAIKV
+590 KGIKV
-595 SDSTSRLLAD
+595 SVSTTKLLAD

-613 AKVSDLEA
+613 SKVSDLEA
-621 RFFEESKRVSSESP
+621 RFFEESKRVSGEAVS
-635 LGQSVTGLHDVSGQ
+635 GLNDVSGQ
-649 RSVGVSEA
+649 RSVAVSEA
-657 TSNMARSVETGRLL
+657 TSNMARSAETGKLL
-671 HDDFS
+671 RDDFS
-676 GTAVQTYGEVKLG
+676 GTAVQTYGEVNLG
-689 PSDAQKATSN
+689 LSDAQKATSN

-708 LDEAPVKVDVSK
+708 LDEAPTKVDVSK
-720 ISKKVFRGLFWLM
+720 ISNKAFRGLIWLM
-733 TRDNWLSNNMMSS
+733 TRNNWLSNNMMSS

-752 SSNPVVRQYA
+752 SSNPVVRQFA

-796 RENEVAFNLWAE
+796 RENEVTFNLWAE
-808 RQGFNKLD
+808 RQGINKLD

-830 RELTME
+830 RDLTME
-836 LNNAFRGED
+836 LNKAFRGED
-845 VNPVFRDIVESY
+845 VNPVFRDIVESF

-885 RPLRIKQDVLATLSE
+885 RPLRIKQDVLATMSE
-900 GQRATLRQK
+900 GQRAILKQQ
-909 ISDHLIA
+909 IADHLIA

-954 EKWDVDGSFRS
+954 EKWDVDGTFRS

-980 MLADLDVSLRISD
+980 MLADLDVSLRID
-993 DLTLADVLDNNHLS
+993 DSLTLADVLDNNHLS

-1057 EQVKAELLGKRPDFA
+1057 EQVKAELLGKRPDFST
-1072 KDVPFLNSFGSL
+1072 DVPFLNSFGSL

-1103 IVAHYGTD
+1103 IIAHYGTD
-1111 AAFKLIPEVKG
+1111 AAFRLVPEVKG
-1122 VYDDIRALKN
+1122 AYDDIRALKK
-1132 GEKLK
+1132 GESLK
-1137 TNGILRG
+1137 SNSLLAG
-1144 LEEETG
+1144 LEEESGILHG
-1150 VLHALEGYTNSTFF
+1150 VEGYTNSTFF

-1221 FKGGLDPKKMVSL
+1221 IRGGLDPKKMVSL
-1234 ADAGFDEALLKRI
+1234 ADAGFDDALLKRI
-1247 KTEAKYKAN
+1247 KAEAKYTIK
-1256 GDSIDIDW
+1256 GDSIDFDW
-1264 SSLSKETMDDFN
+1264 KSLSKETLDDFN

-1291 IGERGAWAHS
+1291 IGERGAWVHS
-1301 SIARAVLLYRRFPIV
+1301 SLWRAALLYRRFPIV

-1321 LIRQGGRGWGFI
+1321 MVRQGERGWGFV

-1345 LMYTGRV
+1345 LMYAGRV
-1352 YLNSLGREDA
+1352 YLNSLGRDDA
-1362 EDYRQKMLDPET
+1362 EEYRQKMLDPET
-1374 FAMAVLSYVGQLGM
+1374 FPMAVMSYVGQLGM
-1388 LPDILEMTKTAFVG
+1388 LPDIIEMTKTAFVG

-1412 NKVAPGVTFAND
+1412 NTVAPGVTFAND
-1424 VFKAAML
+1424 IFKAATL
-1431 PKMLLDGD
+1431 PKMLLEGD

-1460 QGLNL
+1460 QGLNF
-1465 IQSGLDDSDD
+1465 IQPSLDNSDE

>member
-16 DRNARDYDFHE
+16 DRNERDYDFHE

-43 GNEGADG
+43 GNEGAGG
-50 EYVSHGSVREAQQ
+50 EYVSHSSVREPQQ

-72 ETAKAE
+72 ETTKAE
-78 SLAEGYKTK
+78 TLAEGFKAKTK
-87 MKTFA
+87 TVA
-92 PNTDYVSVPEA
+92 PDTDYTSGLEA
-103 FASAVKNGAEGSFI
+103 FGSSVKNGAEGSFI

-122 GLYRLGEY
+122 ELYRLGEY
-130 AIDSFQGKVD
+130 AIDSYQGKVD

-157 QTDLMRSHSLDDFNS
+157 QADLMGSHSLDDYNS

-184 EVAGQQSTG
+184 EVASQQSTG
-193 MEIFGNIIGGLV
+193 MGIFGNIIGGLV
-205 DAPVFG
+205 DAPAFG
-211 AGASQTSRALHS
+211 AGASLTSRALHS
-223 AYAGVRYT
+223 AHAGVRYT

-240 GNAVQAVYDPYTH
+240 GNTAQAVYDPYTH
-253 ADQIIKGMILDAIP
+253 ADQIIKGMVLDAIP

-273 LSKGRG
+273 LSRGTG

-285 DKAVQEMSSPEI
+285 DKAMQEMSSPEI

-308 SGWVALGPEVKASDL
+308 SGWVSLGPEVKASDL
-323 SATIDANIQTLKG
+323 SATIDANIHTLRG
-336 QEDFFGNIDLREF
+336 QEDFFGNIDLREY

-354 NAVSHEALETFV
+354 SAVSNEALETFV

-401 NVVISNV
+401 DVVISNV

-432 AKGADEGTAGQMT
+432 AKGSEDGTIGQMT
-445 MLEHGI
+445 MLEHGF

-491 IKDIKSIAKSFD
+491 IRDIKNVAKSFD
-503 EHVSFDN
+503 EVNADVSQA
-510 PKEAVSKVKETYTH
+510 KEQYRTRFGREPGKDFNDALSTNVKE
-524 RYGSAPTAGFNSE
+524 
-537 LSNHITE
+537 
-544 VKKSSVIQKVLKSLS
+544 VKSSKLPIIQQVLKSLS
-559 ELWNHKFGDIKN
+559 ELWNHKFGDVKN

-590 KAIKV
+590 KGIKV
-595 SDSTSRLLAD
+595 SDSTSRMLAD

-613 AKVSDLEA
+613 SKASDLEA
-621 RFFEESKRVSSESP
+621 RFFEESKRVSGEST
-635 LGQSVTGLHDVSGQ
+635 LDQSITGMNDVSGQ
-649 RSVGVSEA
+649 RSVAVSEA
-657 TSNMARSVETGRLL
+657 TSNMARSVETGKLL
-671 HDDFS
+671 RDDFS
-676 GTAVQTYGEVKLG
+676 GTAVQTYGEVNLG

-720 ISKKVFRGLFWLM
+720 ISSRVFRGLFWLM
-733 TRDNWLSNNMMSS
+733 TRNNWLSNNMMSS

-762 QLLTEDASGVGG
+762 QLLTEDASGIGG

-808 RQGFNKLD
+808 RQGFSKLD

-830 RELTME
+830 REMTLE
-836 LNNAFRGED
+836 LNKAFRGED
-845 VNPVFRDIVESY
+845 VNPIFRDIVESY
-857 SKLYERVNK
+857 SKLYGRVNK

-885 RPLRIKQDVLATLSE
+885 RPLRIKQDVLATMSE
-900 GQRATLRQK
+900 GQKATLKQK
-909 ISDHLIA
+909 ITDHLIA

-930 FVTGRIDGEAIDP
+930 FVAGRIDGEAIDP

-954 EKWDVDGSFRS
+954 EKWDVDGSFKS
-965 KKAQDTHD
+965 KKAQDAHD

-1103 IVAHYGTD
+1103 IIAHYGTD
-1111 AAFKLIPEVKG
+1111 AAFKLIPEIKV

-1137 TNGILRG
+1137 THGILRG

-1221 FKGGLDPKKMVSL
+1221 FKGGLDPKKMASL
-1234 ADAGFDEALLKRI
+1234 ADAGFDDVMLKRI
-1247 KTEAKYKAN
+1247 KAEAKYEAK
-1256 GDSIDIDW
+1256 GDSVDIDW
-1264 SSLSKETMDDFN
+1264 SSMSKETLDDFN
-1276 IAVTRGTKQVIQGDM
+1276 VAVTRGTKQVIQGDM

-1321 LIRQGGRGWGFI
+1321 LIRQGERGWGFI

-1362 EDYRQKMLDPET
+1362 EEYRQKMLDPET
-1374 FAMAVLSYVGQLGM
+1374 FSMAVMSYVGQLGL
-1388 LPDILEMTKTAFVG
+1388 LPDIIEMTKTAFVG

>member
-16 DRNARDYDFHE
+16 DHNERGYDYHE
-27 VTPKKVNL
+27 VTPKKTNL

-50 EYVSHGSVREAQQ
+50 EYAPHGSVREPQQ

-72 ETAKAE
+72 ESAKAE
-78 SLAEGYKTK
+78 SLAEGFKAK
-87 MKTFA
+87 SNTFS
-92 PNTDYVSVPEA
+92 PDTDHVGSLEA
-103 FASAVKNGAEGSFI
+103 FGAAVKGAAENSLYGSAIREGY
-117 GSGIR
+117 R
-122 GLYRLGEY
+122 ALNKTVDAHQGL
-130 AIDSFQGKVD
+130 VD
-140 PNFVPSF
+140 PTFVPTF

-157 QTDLMRSHSLDDFNS
+157 QADLMRSYSLDDYNN

-184 EVAGQQSTG
+184 EVASHQSAG
-193 MEIFGNIIGGLV
+193 MEIFGSLIGGLT
-205 DAPVFG
+205 DAPLFA
-211 AGASQTSRALHS
+211 AGASGVARALHG
-223 AYAGVRYT
+223 AKAGVRYVSANT
-231 ASSLVPGLV
+231 VPGLV
-240 GNAVQAVYDPYTH
+240 GNTVQAVYDPYTH
-253 ADQIIKGMILDAIP
+253 ADQIIKGAIMDAIP

-273 LSKGRG
+273 LSKGKG
-279 YLAKNI
+279 YLAKNL
-285 DKAVQEMSSPEI
+285 DKAMQEMSSPEI

-336 QEDFFGNIDLREF
+336 QEDFFGNIDLREY
-349 KELPD
+349 KELSD

-366 KGGRVEGDKIIL
+366 MGARIEGDKIIL

-445 MLEHGI
+445 MLEHGF

-491 IKDIKSIAKSFD
+491 IKDIKGIAKSFD
-503 EHVSFDN
+503 ERVSFDN
-510 PKEAVSKVKETYTH
+510 PKEAVSKVKEAYTH
-524 RYGSAPTAGFNSE
+524 RYGSKPSTEFEGV
-537 LSNHITE
+537 LKQHVTE
-544 VKKSSVIQKVLKSLS
+544 VKKSSVIQKVLMSLS
-559 ELWNHKFGDIKN
+559 ELWNHKFGDVKN

-578 SFQRYIKKTFDA
+578 SFQRYIKKTFDD
-590 KAIKV
+590 KGVKV
-595 SDSTSRLLAD
+595 SDSTSKLLAD

-621 RFFEESKRVSSESP
+621 RFFEESKRVSGKSI
-635 LGQSVTGLHDVSGQ
+635 TGLNDVSGQ
-649 RSVGVSEA
+649 RSVDVSEA

-671 HDDFS
+671 RDDFS
-676 GTAVQTYGEVKLG
+676 GTAVQTYGEVDLG
-689 PSDAQKATSN
+689 PTDAQKATSN

-708 LDEAPVKVDVSK
+708 LDEAPTKVDVSK
-720 ISKKVFRGLFWLM
+720 ISSKVFRGLFWVM
-733 TRDNWLSNNMMSS
+733 TRNNWLSNNMMSS

-762 QLLTEDASGVGG
+762 QLLTEDASGIGG

-808 RQGFNKLD
+808 RQGINKLD
-816 VKERFSLANRERFN
+816 VKERFSISKREEFD

-836 LNNAFRGED
+836 LNKAFRGED
-845 VNPVFRDIVESY
+845 VNPAFRDIVESY
-857 SKLYERVNK
+857 SKLYERINK

-900 GQRATLRQK
+900 GQRETLNQR
-909 ISDHLIA
+909 IANHLIA

-924 SKVADG
+924 SKVAGG
-930 FVTGRIDGEAIDP
+930 FVAGRIDGEAIDP

-954 EKWDVDGSFRS
+954 EKWDIDGTFRS

-980 MLADLDVSLRISD
+980 MLADLDVSLRID
-993 DLTLADVLDNNHLS
+993 DSLTLADVLDNNHLS
-1007 MARQYAERMSGLAAL
+1007 MARQFAERMSGLAAL

-1103 IVAHYGTD
+1103 IIAHYGTD
-1111 AAFKLIPEVKG
+1111 AAFKIIPEVKG

-1132 GEKLK
+1132 GERLK
-1137 TNGILRG
+1137 THGILRG

-1150 VLHALEGYTNSTFF
+1150 VLHAVEGYTNSTFF

-1178 GKMDSAI
+1178 GKMDSTI

-1221 FKGGLDPKKMVSL
+1221 FKGGLDQKKMASL
-1234 ADAGFDEALLKRI
+1234 ADAGFDDALLKRI
-1247 KTEAKYKAN
+1247 KAEAKYKTK
-1256 GDSIDIDW
+1256 GDSIDMDW
-1264 SSLSKETMDDFN
+1264 KSLSKETLDDFN
-1276 IAVTRGTKQVIQGDM
+1276 LAVTRGTKQVIQGDM

-1362 EDYRQKMLDPET
+1362 EEYRQKMLDPET
-1374 FAMAVLSYVGQLGM
+1374 FPMAVLSYVGQLGM
-1388 LPDILEMTKTAFVG
+1388 LPDIMEMTKTAFVG

-1424 VFKAAML
+1424 IFKAAML

-1465 IQSGLDDSDD
+1465 IQSGIGDSDD

>member
-16 DRNARDYDFHE
+16 DRNEHGYDFHK
-27 VTPKKVNL
+27 VTPKKTNL

-50 EYVSHGSVREAQQ
+50 EYVSNGSVWEPQQ

-78 SLAEGYKTK
+78 SLAEGFKAKTK
-87 MKTFA
+87 TFQA
-92 PNTDYVSVPEA
+92 DTDYVSGIEA
-103 FASAVKNGAEGSFI
+103 FGAAVKNGAEGSFV
-117 GSGIR
+117 GSGVR
-122 GLYRLGEY
+122 ELYRLGEY
-130 AIDSFQGKVD
+130 AIDSHQGKVD
-140 PNFVPSF
+140 PTFVPSF

-157 QTDLMRSHSLDDFNS
+157 QADLMHSHSLDDYNS

-184 EVAGQQSTG
+184 EVASHQSTG

-205 DAPVFG
+205 DVPAFG
-211 AGASQTSRALHS
+211 SGASLTAKSLRS
-223 AYAGVRYT
+223 AHAGVRIT

-240 GNAVQAVYDPYTH
+240 GNAVQATYDPYTH
-253 ADQIIKGMILDAIP
+253 ADQILKGMILDAIP

-273 LSKGRG
+273 VSKGKG

-285 DKAVQEMSSPEI
+285 DKAMQEMSSPEI
-297 LKELDQPRQAV
+297 LKELDQPRQGV
-308 SGWVALGPEVKASDL
+308 SGWVSLGSDVKASDL
-323 SATIDANIQTLKG
+323 AASIDSNIHTLKG

-354 NAVSHEALETFV
+354 KAVSHEALETFV

-393 MANFKTFD
+393 MANFRMFD
-401 NVVISNV
+401 DVVISNV

-432 AKGADEGTAGQMT
+432 ARGADEGTAGQMT
-445 MLEHGI
+445 MLEHGF

-491 IKDIKSIAKSFD
+491 IKDIKNIAKSF
-503 EHVSFDN
+503 EKRVSFDN
-510 PKEAVSKVKETYTH
+510 PKEAISKVKETYSQ
-524 RYGSAPTAGFNSE
+524 RYGSKPTAEFERE
-537 LSNHITE
+537 LSKHITE
-544 VKKSSVIQKVLKSLS
+544 VKKTPVIQKVLKSLS
-559 ELWNHKFGDIKN
+559 ELWNHKFGDVKN

-578 SFQRYIKKTFDA
+578 SFQRYIRKTFDN
-590 KAIKV
+590 KGVKV
-595 SDSTSRLLAD
+595 SDSTSKLLAD
-605 EYVLFKSS
+605 EYVLFRSS

-621 RFFEESKRVSSESP
+621 RFFDESKRVSSESI
-635 LGQSVTGLHDVSGQ
+635 TGLNDVSGQ
-649 RSVGVSEA
+649 RSVAVAEA
-657 TSNMARSVETGRLL
+657 TSNMARSVETGKLL
-671 HDDFS
+671 RDDFS
-676 GTAVQTYGEVKLG
+676 GTAVQTYGEVNIG
-689 PSDAQKATSN
+689 PTDAQKAMSN

-708 LDEAPVKVDVSK
+708 LDEAPSKVDVSK
-720 ISKKVFRGLFWLM
+720 ISNKAFRALFWVM
-733 TRDNWLSNNMMSS
+733 TRNNWLSNNMMSS
-746 GLIMRM
+746 GLIMRL

-762 QLLTEDASGVGG
+762 QLLTEDASGIGG

-808 RQGFNKLD
+808 RQGFGKLD
-816 VKERFSLANRERFN
+816 VMERFSIARREEFG
-830 RELTME
+830 RELTIE
-836 LNNAFRGED
+836 LNKAFRGED
-845 VNPVFRDIVESY
+845 VNPIFRNIVESY

-885 RPLRIKQDVLATLSE
+885 RPLRIKQDVLANMSE
-900 GQRATLRQK
+900 GQREILKRK
-909 ISDHLIA
+909 IADHLIA

-924 SKVADG
+924 SKVAEG

-954 EKWDVDGSFRS
+954 EKWDIDGSFRS

-980 MLADLDVSLRISD
+980 MLADLDVSLRID
-993 DLTLADVLDNNHLS
+993 DSLSLADVLDNNHLS

-1103 IVAHYGTD
+1103 ILAHYGKD

-1122 VYDDIRALKN
+1122 AYDDIRALKN

-1137 TNGILRG
+1137 SEGILRG

-1150 VLHALEGYTNSTFF
+1150 VLHAVEGYTNSTFF
-1164 DQTGVTGDQALSYV
+1164 DQTGVTGDQVLSYV

-1185 RGLAYTNMK
+1185 RGIAYTNMK

-1221 FKGGLDPKKMVSL
+1221 VKGGLDPKKMASL
-1234 ADAGFDEALLKRI
+1234 ADAGFDDALLKRI
-1247 KTEAKYKAN
+1247 KAEAKYTAK

-1264 SSLSKETMDDFN
+1264 SSLSKETLDDFN
-1276 IAVTRGTKQVIQGDM
+1276 IAVTRGTKQVIQGDL
-1291 IGERGAWAHS
+1291 IGERGAWTHS

-1321 LIRQGGRGWGFI
+1321 LIRQGERGWGFI

-1362 EDYRQKMLDPET
+1362 EEYRQKMLDPET
-1374 FAMAVLSYVGQLGM
+1374 FSMAVLSYVGQMGM
-1388 LPDILEMTKTAFVG
+1388 LPDILEMSKTAFVG

-1412 NKVAPGVTFAND
+1412 NNVAPGVTFAND
-1424 VFKAAML
+1424 IFKAAML

-1448 RVMPLSRVAGVV
+1448 RIMPLSRVAGVV